1 MGQTIIDEETN
12 IESQTWSAP
21 ANFELPTQ
29 FEDILTDELTDEK
42 DTELINNQKDIKLIG
57 EKEQSNYVPP
67 TPKEYLATHPLKPGA
82 RALESMVKF
91 PVQKSYNWLL
101 DQALQ
106 PRGVLGGEQLDPD
119 DYSQEKFPS
128 YYHKEFVKGK
138 DGKLITKEGMEVEGD
153 YDLTTELD
161 PETSTIYE
169 TKFVGPIKP
178 NAGTDLFNR
187 VFGTNIDSRKLLSW
201 AGQNGVFGEWGQ
213 ARTANEDGVWED
225 YNFMFGDK
233 PLDYDT
239 NLLTVGVP
247 YLLTFYAL
255 TRGGKVKAD
264 AFNLKKIRSLIKLGT
279 QKKGLKGTE
288 LILKGRTFRGLTEGL
303 ATSTL
308 INQVY
313 GDPGDTGLGGFASD
327 ALISFG
333 DASKIDLRNPI
344 TNYLSSEN
352 TANDPYHKAKLR
364 NTISN
369 LFIEDP
375 LGGLAPEG
383 IGMGKNKLLTTPA
396 LIKSFGKGFNSQLD
410 KFADFAANLIVQQ
423 KAVSDLE
430 KAVVLAKDGPTEIK
444 TEVIPTERITGS
456 KNAEPSGKKIEPKAT
471 QEELDIQ
478 VKEAEV
484 EVVKAEENVEK
495 SVETLGQRDGLIKKA
510 LQGELKKVAESDA
523 RTLRETNQL
532 LNQASPEEV
541 EVDYEAIKN
550 DPMGFVPQNHEGKI
564 KIPNRLIPTNKKTTG
579 KSLISLEKALELQTK
594 NTDPDEWTSFN
605 TKGDKKPFIPF
616 KLKENVSVKK
626 GRRKIEPG
634 TPHPT
639 DPNKVRSN
647 NGRWVTKAY
656 YDKVNKALAGAEE
669 IKFDQWRENP
679 PEKYKKIGK
688 ETDALNQEIIK
699 AYKGESDQDLNV
711 LLKKIDNHM
720 NKLMKEIYDKNPAE
734 TDREILEKIVLG
746 FTENRNRIESMT
758 SKKGIFDKDKAR
770 IKDLDDAIKK
780 AETTANAQKTIEQIE
795 AEVEA
800 QVNSMTDAEIK
811 ESLRQ
816 NPKYKDLID
825 DIDEVFKNIDEIFAN
840 MNQRFENI
848 DKIIRG
854 TDEYLDGLDQQIFDP
869 KTTVEDRIKLEKL
882 YQGADATRQDL
893 KLQKKYQAEHLTN
906 EIGTKPETVKSPL
919 TERPFFDFDI
929 KGAKTSYRQMTVEFE
944 SDIDRA
950 IYIVT
955 KRQKGSGPAK
965 SRPLY
970 IEQSN
975 KDASRANHKYLAF
988 LYENGLDDK
997 DILKHA
1003 PKIYNKMADN
1013 YNEFGTYSLKD
1024 SGAWKDGSDFDF
1036 EIDESE
1042 FYNPE
1047 RKLGDIIKDVDDKLT
1062 DEYKARTS
1070 PKDPGDAFDPNNF
1083 IDDEIIFEA
1092 PKLPILPK
1100 KGIKGKAY
1108 EPILKSRTN
1117 AILNRALEEGI
1128 SPAGWNNILNDIE
1141 RIAGIKIQMAG
1152 SDSNFILRPKASRGP
1167 ISARAAANYGI
1178 EPGTIVTRRGGYNP
1192 KKDLI
1197 IMSMMVDGEYLEFSR
1212 GLQTAWHESFHR
1224 LQYKFLSKAEK
1235 EMLKKAA
1242 PKLREIVKDG
1252 FPEVSDAFINKLKD
1266 HELQAWAFGAWSNK
1280 DIRSKYGRDTTW
1292 SQPFKKIREI
1302 LESVIA
1308 VVRSEHKTWDSLFE
1322 GARKGEIAQRQA
1334 LEVQA
1339 NARRMSYEINPDELV
1354 SGMGKYQKG
1363 IENGDITL
1371 DTAMESETRRLIS
1384 RSGKTDFVSRDNT
1397 SLIAM
1402 NATMEDALRGAF
1414 GSREEITNMPAYQ
1427 LREVWNKASKQ
1438 VEADG
1443 YDPAKTIE
1451 LYEHARKGDIQA
1463 MDDIFAAAGILYH
1476 RDLNLKLM
1484 TEAAVGFNGAD
1495 TDKGAALFGKK
1506 LLARMEDQIKLDIAW
1521 TSVTRKTGQI
1531 LRLAATP
1538 HEDVLASSLASNVE
1552 LKTTIS
1558 KEAATAA
1565 TSGGFA
1571 PQQGLIGE
1579 GVYFSTSSTPGPI
1592 GSVELYGTTPEDILI
1607 LDLVSTNKRI
1617 TDLINEIGLGV
1628 TKKTKEGIQ
1637 LTPQQQ
1643 AGIKTWAEEKGYGG
1657 IRYGTDF
1664 TLNPK
1669 TGDQVVVFD
1678 VNTANRMIDS
1688 DAAVPPPKK
1697 QAPPIRTLLQTALQK
1712 TEEVLGKKLPRKVR
1726 KSIES
1731 GDLTPEAKKILDT
1744 LAAITYSIKDHA
1756 GAKRAMSDLIERVP
1770 DGKLDS
1776 STLANLYR
1784 NAIFF
1789 RMRTWMKVLFGSGY
1803 RAATLPITQL
1813 VGEFGDQ
1820 LNMTDAQIKLSQ
1832 RRQHLN
1838 LMIYPQYVRNIPYA
1852 LKMMVASMKHNEV
1865 FVNLG
1870 RRKYENLSTR
1880 NFKERQE
1887 QLEFDFEAKTRLT
1900 EQPPEGHFALDEHA
1914 NPIAHGLWQ
1923 VSKTF
1928 SGRAMAGF
1936 DTLVAG
1942 VTGPSTEWARIMEM
1956 ELFNAD
1962 VKGFEPGSSKA
1973 WDWAANRTDEIL
1985 KSHFQDVD
1993 LANGDI
1999 IKNGRLTGRHAK
2011 KAMDWVNFTDSVKVK
2026 QEEMSY
2032 EYAVRQAREEGITDS
2047 LKIVER
2053 ADYLMKQELDQGS
2066 QFRQA
2071 VQDSINAIPE
2081 AVSNAHGSKNPFI
2094 SNTLGIAIPIMRTPA
2109 NLTKSVLRTLPGV
2122 NRVVDSFYR
2131 DIHSEDPFTK
2141 HRALGETGVAYMT
2154 LAFGVMIVNSGY
2166 VEVTGPP
2173 PLNTA
2178 RRKELA
2184 DKGWQA
2190 WSVRFKNPWTGDTE
2204 QEWSPYY
2211 SIEMFDQLSTVLGAV
2226 GAYTENY
2233 KGLREEDRES
2243 LFGAGVIALAQTAKE
2258 IGIGQ
2263 LIKGPTKSLT
2273 DLMDLI
2279 TELGSTERTKA
2290 GSRHPFEYYLTNKLA
2305 GFFPGFMDESRNAV
2319 DPYVKRINPSKL
2331 PVPLNVVDNVART
2344 IAAKSAGLSQFIPNR
2359 LHPVT
2364 GDPIVSYQ
2372 TPGNQGIDKDMPWLK
2387 ILNANQPWGVTKTR
2401 SLSTDPVDEEMLRIK
2416 GRGGT
2421 FQIWNRRA
2429 FGLPNRVLDQN
2440 ELNRLIEIGTKEIKI
2455 DGLTMHQALKDKLT
2469 SPTYQSLDY
2478 ESVSSS
2484 ISTSR
2489 GIALMKVIRPY
2500 VDKAKDAF
2508 IIEYDTGVNSLGWE
2522 IKNFKSESEKRQY
2535 EAEYGKQSSIQDW
2548 KQLAQA

>member
-42 DTELINNQKDIKLIG
+42 DTELINNQKDTNLIQ

-67 TPKEYLATHPLKPGA
+67 TPGEYLATHPLKPGA
-82 RALESMVKF
+82 DFLGNVVKSGA
-91 PVQKSYNWLL
+91 QHSYNNLL
-101 DQALQ
+101 DNLLQ
-106 PRGVLGGEQLDPD
+106 PNTLLGGEQLDPD
-119 DYSQEKFPS
+119 NYSPETHPQFYDKKF
-128 YYHKEFVKGK
+128 VTDK
-138 DGKLITKEGMEVEGD
+138 DGNLMPIEGIEVGDTTDLKKE
-153 YDLTTELD
+153 LN
-161 PETSTIYE
+161 PQTSTIYQ
-169 TKFVGPIKP
+169 TKFVGPIRPTVGVDGK
-178 NAGTDLFNR
+178 FNR
-187 VFGTNIDSRKLLSW
+187 NLISI
-201 AGQNGVFGEWGQ
+201 AGKNGILGEWGK
-213 ARTANEDGVWED
+213 ARTANKDGVWED
-225 YNFMFGDK
+225 YNFLFSDQ
-233 PLDYDT
+233 PLDYDEGMLST
-239 NLLTVGVP
+239 MTSWLLTYG
-247 YLLTFYAL
+247 LIS
-255 TRGGKVKAD
+255 RGGKGSKLDFMGWKRPRA
-264 AFNLKKIRSLIKLGT
+264 LTKLGK
-279 QKKGLKGTE
+279 QVGGLKGLK
-288 LILKGRTFRGLTEGL
+288 LNLRGRSYRAITEGQ
-303 ATSTL
+303 ATSMLVNEVLGT
-308 INQVY
+308 
-313 GDPGDTGLGGFASD
+313 PGETGFGGFVSD
-327 ALISFG
+327 AVVSMG
-333 DASKIDLRNPI
+333 DQAGIDVRSPI
-344 TNYLSSEN
+344 TDFLGSEN
-352 TANDPYHKAKLR
+352 TANDPYHVAKLKNR
-364 NTISN
+364 LAE
-369 LFIEDP
+369 LFVENQV
-375 LGGLAPEG
+375 GGLLPEG
-383 IGMGKNKLLTTPA
+383 VGLSKNQLLKAPA
-396 LIKSFGKGFNSQLD
+396 LAKTFGKGFNTQLE
-410 KFADFAANLIVQQ
+410 KVTDFAADLIVQQ

-430 KAVVLAKDGPTEIK
+430 KAVVLAKDGPTKIK

-495 SVETLGQRDGLIKKA
+495 SVETLGQRDGLIKNK
-510 LQGELKKVAESDA
+510 LQGELKKVAQSDA
-523 RTLRETNQL
+523 R
-532 LNQASPEEV
+532 A
-541 EVDYEAIKN
+541 
-550 DPMGFVPQNHEGKI
+550 
-564 KIPNRLIPTNKKTTG
+564 
-579 KSLISLEKALELQTK
+579 
-594 NTDPDEWTSFN
+594 
-605 TKGDKKPFIPF
+605 
-616 KLKENVSVKK
+616 LKETDAVLKQTRK
-626 GRRKIEPG
+626 GRKKIEPG
-634 TPHPT
+634 TPH
-639 DPNKVRSN
+639 KEKEGIVRGYE
-647 NGRWVTKAY
+647 GRWVTKKHF
-656 YDKVNKALAGAEE
+656 DKV
-669 IKFDQWRENP
+669 
-679 PEKYKKIGK
+679 
-688 ETDALNQEIIK
+688 
-699 AYKGESDQDLNV
+699 
-711 LLKKIDNHM
+711 
-720 NKLMKEIYDKNPAE
+720 
-734 TDREILEKIVLG
+734 
-746 FTENRNRIESMT
+746 TE
-758 SKKGIFDKDKAR
+758 SKKGGNEIRKQFGLPEERTAAPVETKEQL
-770 IKDLDDAIKK
+770 I
-780 AETTANAQKTIEQIE
+780 AELNALG
-795 AEVEA
+795 
-800 QVNSMTDAEIK
+800 K
-811 ESLRQ
+811 EPSL
-816 NPKYKDLID
+816 PP
-825 DIDEVFKNIDEIFAN
+825 E
-840 MNQRFENI
+840 NQRFVKGSEVEGGGSKEFPLRRRTMTPEWAAYRQWETKFDELNAKLDALKEVGSTPKGEATTTKKDSEPFGKI
-848 DKIIRG
+848 NADKKNLEFLDNERKKLQAKA
-854 TDEYLDGLDQQIFDP
+854 TDLLSTERTTKP
-869 KTTVEDRIKLEKL
+869 TVEEAKTLIKDIDNYLNESDKEIFSLVENSLDRNNLEIDYKRI
-882 YQGADATRQDL
+882 DNFRRQVKNTL
-893 KLQKKYQAEHLTN
+893 KELESRLTN
-906 EIGTKPETVKSPL
+906 EIGTKPETVESPL

-944 SDIDRA
+944 SDVDRA

-955 KRQKGSGPAK
+955 KRRTGRGPARE
-965 SRPLY
+965 RPLY

-1003 PKIYNKMADN
+1003 PKIYNNMADN
-1013 YNEFGTYSLKD
+1013 YSEFGTYSLKD

-1042 FYNPE
+1042 LYNPE
-1047 RKLGDIIKDVDDKLT
+1047 QKLGDIIKEVDDKLT

-1070 PKDPGDAFDPNNF
+1070 PKGPGDLLDPD
-1083 IDDEIIFEA
+1083 ISYEA
-1092 PKLPILPK
+1092 PELPSLPR
-1100 KGIKGKAY
+1100 KGNKGKAY
-1108 EPILKSRTN
+1108 EKILLTEEQLQLNTTLGFPIEKWNQIFDTIRLIAGEDTKIRLEHELISVYSRKS
-1117 AILNRALEEGI
+1117 ALEYGRPELEGQ
-1128 SPAGWNNILNDIE
+1128 PVYG
-1141 RIAGIKIQMAG
+1141 
-1152 SDSNFILRPKASRGP
+1152 RG
-1167 ISARAAANYGI
+1167 AYNEKRDLLLLAMVHKDNYI
-1178 EPGTIVTRRGGYNP
+1178 
-1192 KKDLI
+1192 
-1197 IMSMMVDGEYLEFSR
+1197 EFSR
-1212 GLQTAWHESFHR
+1212 AIKTAFHESFHR
-1224 LQYKFLSKAEK
+1224 LQSKFLTEAE
-1235 EMLKKAA
+1235 LKLLDEAA
-1242 PKLREIVKDG
+1242 PKLRELVKKT
-1252 FPEVSDAFINKLKD
+1252 FPEMGEASINKLGNR
-1266 HELQAWAFGAWSNK
+1266 ELQAWAFASWSDPAIK
-1280 DIRSKYGRDTTW
+1280 SQHKATW
-1292 SQPFKKIREI
+1292 MQPLRKISEI
-1302 LESVIA
+1302 IDAALSVF
-1308 VVRSEHKTWDSLFE
+1308 RSEYKTWDELFD
-1322 GARKGEIAQRQA
+1322 AAAKGEIAQRQA

-1339 NARRMSYEINPDELV
+1339 NARRMSYEIDPDELV
-1354 SGMGKYQKG
+1354 SGMGKYQEG
-1363 IENGDITL
+1363 IKNGDITL

-1402 NATMEDALRGAF
+1402 NATMEDAIRGAF
-1414 GSREEITNMPAYQ
+1414 GSREEVTNMPAYQ

-1463 MDDIFAAAGILYH
+1463 MEDIFAAAGILYH

-1538 HEDVLASSLASNVE
+1538 HEDVLASSLASGVE

-1697 QAPPIRTLLQTALQK
+1697 EAPPIRTLLQTALQK
-1712 TEEVLGKKLPRKVR
+1712 TEEVLGKKLPRKVS

-1731 GDLTPEAKKILDT
+1731 GNLTPEAKKILDT

-1776 STLANLYR
+1776 STWANLYR
-1784 NAIFF
+1784 NSIFF

-1880 NFKERQE
+1880 SFKERQD

-1914 NPIAHGLWQ
+1914 NPIAHGLLQ

-2071 VQDSINAIPE
+2071 VQNSINAIPE

-2141 HRALGETGVAYMT
+2141 HRALGEAGVAYMT

-2184 DKGWQA
+2184 DKQWQA

-2233 KGLREEDRES
+2233 KGLRDEDRES
-2243 LFGAGVIALAQTAKE
+2243 LFGAGVIALGQTAKE

-2305 GFFPGFMDESRNAV
+2305 GYFPGFMDESRNAV

-2331 PVPLNVVDNVART
+2331 PIPLNVVDNVART

-2469 SPTYQSLDY
+2469 SPNYQSLDY

-2522 IKNFKSESEKRQY
+2522 IKNFKSESKRRQY
-2535 EAEYGKQSSIQDW
+2535 EAEYGKQSSIEDW

>member
-1 MGQTIIDEETN
+1 MGQTIIDEETK

-21 ANFELPTQ
+21 ANFELPTK

-42 DTELINNQKDIKLIG
+42 DTELINNQKDTNLIQ
-57 EKEQSNYVPP
+57 EKEQRN
-67 TPKEYLATHPLKPGA
+67 PLKPIAHWVGNVA
-82 RALESMVKF
+82 HTAGQRMVQEPWDYLSGDHYWNTRLNPNDTFHNNPFNLSGNKNDPF
-91 PVQKSYNWLL
+91 SVENDPTWIETASGDKYSLTTGKKWTDSYFKNLINFEKLSEEQKNELL
-101 DQALQ
+101 NA
-106 PRGVLGGEQLDPD
+106 PG
-119 DYSQEKFPS
+119 S
-128 YYHKEFVKGK
+128 
-138 DGKLITKEGMEVEGD
+138 KLIQHPGLTKVQ
-153 YDLTTELD
+153 
-161 PETSTIYE
+161 S
-169 TKFVGPIKP
+169 K
-178 NAGTDLFNR
+178 
-187 VFGTNIDSRKLLSW
+187 
-201 AGQNGVFGEWGQ
+201 
-213 ARTANEDGVWED
+213 ANEITAYNQTVSPELRKGPTGDFGVPENRNLPFINKTWDRKED
-225 YNFMFGDK
+225 LENLEGVAGDFIGFGV
-233 PLDYDT
+233 PI
-239 NLLTVGVP
+239 LLTVAAQRRVSAG
-247 YLLTFYAL
+247 LLPKGSTLRSIYDAPGKLAQGLIDKGGLSTFA
-255 TRGGKVKAD
+255 
-264 AFNLKKIRSLIKLGT
+264 
-279 QKKGLKGTE
+279 
-288 LILKGRTFRGLTEGL
+288 GRTFRGTYEAQVASSIITRALDSKPSGNPNDNNRIRREKAQIEDLLFGAAFGTAGEYLGAAKNFIKNAKLPSVPFTKANLANRYNQLTEAIADTIVHSQNFDL
-303 ATSTL
+303 AVK
-308 INQVY
+308 Q
-313 GDPGDTGLGGFASD
+313 AEE
-327 ALISFG
+327 AQ
-333 DASKIDLRNPI
+333 R
-344 TNYLSSEN
+344 
-352 TANDPYHKAKLR
+352 
-364 NTISN
+364 
-369 LFIEDP
+369 
-375 LGGLAPEG
+375 LADSGPVNVKE
-383 IGMGKNKLLTTPA
+383 
-396 LIKSFGKGFNSQLD
+396 
-410 KFADFAANLIVQQ
+410 
-423 KAVSDLE
+423 
-430 KAVVLAKDGPTEIK
+430 VV
-444 TEVIPTERITGS
+444 PTERVTGS
-456 KNAEPSGKKIEPKAT
+456 KPVSEKGITVKKIEQKGT
-471 QEELDIQ
+471 QKELDNQ
-478 VKEAEV
+478 VVEANKQV
-484 EVVKAEENVEK
+484 EIADSKLVKSTEQLAEKAENTKTDITAKQDLEEEVRTADQDVNYKVSDVLRSK
-495 SVETLGQRDGLIKKA
+495 
-510 LQGELKKVAESDA
+510 LKGVAQSDA
-523 RTLRETNQL
+523 KTLRMYDEIFKKEDEL
-532 LNQASPEEV
+532 F
-541 EVDYEAIKN
+541 K
-550 DPMGFVPQNHEGKI
+550 
-564 KIPNRLIPTNKKTTG
+564 PTDSGAK
-579 KSLISLEKALELQTK
+579 QTR
-594 NTDPDEWTSFN
+594 
-605 TKGDKKPFIPF
+605 
-616 KLKENVSVKK
+616 K
-626 GRRKIEPG
+626 GRKKIEPG

-639 DPNKVRSN
+639 RPNIVRSRE
-647 NGRWVTKAY
+647 GRWVTKAY

-669 IKFDQWRENP
+669 IKKSVEQ
-679 PEKYKKIGK
+679 KAVTKKDSEPFGK
-688 ETDALNQEIIK
+688 INADKKKLEFLNNERKKLQAKATDLLSTERTTKPTIEEAKTLIK
-699 AYKGESDQDLNV
+699 DIDNYLDESDKEIFSLVENSLDRNNLEIDY
-711 LLKKIDNHM
+711 KRIDNFRRQVK
-720 NKLMKEIYDKNPAE
+720 NTLKE
-734 TDREILEKIVLG
+734 LES
-746 FTENRNRIESMT
+746 R
-758 SKKGIFDKDKAR
+758 
-770 IKDLDDAIKK
+770 
-780 AETTANAQKTIEQIE
+780 
-795 AEVEA
+795 
-800 QVNSMTDAEIK
+800 
-811 ESLRQ
+811 
-816 NPKYKDLID
+816 
-825 DIDEVFKNIDEIFAN
+825 
-840 MNQRFENI
+840 
-848 DKIIRG
+848 
-854 TDEYLDGLDQQIFDP
+854 
-869 KTTVEDRIKLEKL
+869 
-882 YQGADATRQDL
+882 
-893 KLQKKYQAEHLTN
+893 LTN
-906 EIGTKPETVKSPL
+906 EIGTKPETVESPL

-1013 YNEFGTYSLKD
+1013 YSANSVYDLKD
-1024 SGAWKDGSDFDF
+1024 TGAWKDGSDFDF

-1047 RKLGDIIKDVDDKLT
+1047 RKLGDIIKDIDDKLT

-1128 SPAGWNNILNDIE
+1128 SPAGWNKILDDMQ
-1141 RIAGIKIQMAG
+1141 RISGLSDTNFKIM
-1152 SDSNFILRPKASRGP
+1152 PKASRGP

-1178 EPGTIVTRRGGYNP
+1178 EPGTIVTKRGGYDP
-1192 KKDLI
+1192 RKDLI

-1224 LQYKFLSKAEK
+1224 LQHRFLSKAEK

-1252 FPEVSDAFINKLKD
+1252 FPEVSDDFIKKLKD

-1280 DIRSKYGRDTTW
+1280 NIRSKYGRNTTW

-1339 NARRMSYEINPDELV
+1339 NARRMSYEIDPDELV
-1354 SGMGKYQKG
+1354 SGMGKYQEG

-1384 RSGKTDFVSRDNT
+1384 RSGQTDFVSRDNT
-1397 SLIAM
+1397 ALIAM
-1402 NATMEDALRGAF
+1402 NATMEDAIRGAF
-1414 GSREEITNMPAYQ
+1414 GSREEVTNMPAYQ

-1443 YDPAKTIE
+1443 FDPAKTIE
-1451 LYEHARKGDIQA
+1451 LYEHARKGDIQS

-1538 HEDVLASSLASNVE
+1538 HEEVLASSLASGVE
-1552 LKTTIS
+1552 LKMTTS

-1565 TSGGFA
+1565 TSGGFV

-1617 TDLINEIGLGV
+1617 TDLINELGLGV
-1628 TKKTKEGIQ
+1628 TKKTKDGIQ

-1643 AGIKTWAEEKGYGG
+1643 EGIKGWAAEQGYGG

-1697 QAPPIRTLLQTALQK
+1697 EAPSIRTLLQTALQK

-1731 GDLTPEAKKILDT
+1731 GNLTPEAKKILDT

-1770 DGKLDS
+1770 DGQLNS
-1776 STLANLYR
+1776 STIANIYR
-1784 NAIFF
+1784 NSLFL

-1803 RAATLPITQL
+1803 RAVALPITQI
-1813 VGEFGDQ
+1813 VGEFSDQ
-1820 LNMTDAQIKLSQ
+1820 VSVKNVYGKTEGLIGNVKDAFMSPAMSPEQLKLSQ

-1838 LMIYPQYVRNIPYA
+1838 LMIYPQYMRNIPYA
-1852 LKMMVASMKHNEV
+1852 LRMMVAAMKHNEV

-1880 NFKERQE
+1880 SFKERQD

-1900 EQPPEGHFALDEHA
+1900 EQPPEGHFMLDENA
-1914 NPIAHGLWQ
+1914 NPVAQGIWQIASTL
-1923 VSKTF
+1923 
-1928 SGRAMAGF
+1928 SGRALGGF
-1936 DTLVAG
+1936 DTFMAG

-2032 EYAVRQAREEGITDS
+2032 EYAVRQAREEGITS
-2047 LKIVER
+2047 PLKIVER
-2053 ADYLMKQELDQGS
+2053 ADFLMKEELDQGD

-2071 VQDSINAIPE
+2071 MQGAINVLPDAI
-2081 AVSNAHGSKNPFI
+2081 SKAHGSKNPWI
-2094 SNTLGIAIPIMRTPA
+2094 ANTVGIAIPIMRTPA
-2109 NLTKSVLRTLPGV
+2109 NLTKSVIRTIPFA
-2122 NRVVDSFYR
+2122 NKAVDSFWR

-2141 HRALGETGVAYMT
+2141 SRALGEAGVAYMT

-2173 PLNTA
+2173 PLSTA

-2190 WSVRFKNPWTGDTE
+2190 WSVRFKNPWAGDTE
-2204 QEWSPYY
+2204 DAWSPYY
-2211 SIEMFDQLSTVLGAV
+2211 SIEMFDQLATVLGAV

-2243 LFGAGVIALAQTAKE
+2243 LFGAGMIALRQTAQE

-2279 TELGSTERTKA
+2279 SELGSTERTKA
-2290 GSRHPFEYYLTNKLA
+2290 GSRSPWEYYLTQKLA
-2305 GFFPGFMDESRNAV
+2305 GFWPAFMDESRNAV

-2331 PVPLNVVDNVART
+2331 PIGLNIVENVAKT
-2344 IAAKSAGLSQFIPNR
+2344 IAAKSAGLSDLIPNR

-2387 ILNANQPWGVTKTR
+2387 MLNANQPWGVTKTR
-2401 SLSTDPVDEEMLRIK
+2401 SLSTDPVDEEMLRVK

-2421 FQIWNRRA
+2421 FQIWSRRA
-2429 FGLPNRVLDQN
+2429 FGLPDRVLDQN
-2440 ELNRLIEIGTKEIKI
+2440 ELNRLIEIGTKEIRI
-2455 DGLTMHQALKDKLT
+2455 DGLTLHQALKAKVN
-2469 SPTYQSLDY
+2469 SPVYQSLPY

-2489 GIALMKVIRPY
+2489 GLSLMKTIRPY
-2500 VDKAKDAF
+2500 IDKAKDAF
-2508 IIEYDTGVNSLGWE
+2508 EIEYDTGVGSLGWE
-2522 IKNFKSESEKRQY
+2522 IKNFKAEQATRKYNAERTEAIIQNRNTTSEFNQKVNY
-2535 EAEYGKQSSIQDW
+2535 
-2548 KQLAQA
+2548 

>member
-1 MGQTIIDEETN
+1 MGQTIIDEETK

-21 ANFELPTQ
+21 ANFELPTK

-42 DTELINNQKDIKLIG
+42 DTELINEQKDTNLIQ
-57 EKEQSNYVPP
+57 EKEQRNYVPP
-67 TPKEYLATHPLKPGA
+67 TPGEYLATHPLKPGA
-82 RALESMVKF
+82 RALGNIVKF

-128 YYHKEFVKGK
+128 YYHKEFVTGK
-138 DGKLITKEGMEVEGD
+138 DGKLITKEGIEVEGD

-161 PETSTIYE
+161 PETSTLYE
-169 TKFVGPIKP
+169 TKFVGPIRP

-201 AGQNGVFGEWGQ
+201 AGENGVFGEWGQ
-213 ARTANEDGVWED
+213 ARTANKDGVWED

-233 PLDYDT
+233 PLDYDE

-264 AFNLKKIRSLIKLGT
+264 AFNLKKIRALIKLGT

-313 GDPGDTGLGGFASD
+313 GDPGDTGIGGFASD

-333 DASKIDLRNPI
+333 DASGIDLRNPI

-423 KAVSDLE
+423 KAVSDLD

-444 TEVIPTERITGS
+444 TEVVPTERITGS
-456 KNAEPSGKKIEPKAT
+456 KNTEPSGKRIEPKAT

-478 VKEAEV
+478 VKEAEA

-495 SVETLGQRDGLIKKA
+495 SVETLGQRDGLIKNA
-510 LQGELKKVAESDA
+510 LQGELKKVAQSDA
-523 RTLRETNQL
+523 R
-532 LNQASPEEV
+532 A
-541 EVDYEAIKN
+541 
-550 DPMGFVPQNHEGKI
+550 
-564 KIPNRLIPTNKKTTG
+564 
-579 KSLISLEKALELQTK
+579 
-594 NTDPDEWTSFN
+594 
-605 TKGDKKPFIPF
+605 
-616 KLKENVSVKK
+616 LKETDAVLKQTRK
-626 GRRKIEPG
+626 GRKKIEPG

-669 IKFDQWRENP
+669 IKKEVGSTFYHGTSKNNIQEVSGADVQLYGPGVYLTSSKKAASRHGSNVLKTQIDRNNLVDLGEFPKGNSKAINALYDQSRKLRAEGKDVLIRNHHVYGDLIIANP
-679 PEKYKKIGK
+679 KGVKG
-688 ETDALNQEIIK
+688 K
-699 AYKGESDQDLNV
+699 AY
-711 LLKKIDNHM
+711 
-720 NKLMKEIYDKNPAE
+720 
-734 TDREILEKIVLG
+734 
-746 FTENRNRIESMT
+746 TE
-758 SKKGIFDKDKAR
+758 A
-770 IKDLDDAIKK
+770 
-780 AETTANAQKTIEQIE
+780 TANTQRTIEQIE

-816 NPKYKDLID
+816 NPKYTKLID
-825 DIDEVFKNIDEIFAN
+825 DMDELLDQAKRLDDLTA
-840 MNQRFENI
+840 RFENI
-848 DKIIRG
+848 DKLIRENNEYMDKL
-854 TDEYLDGLDQQIFDP
+854 DEQIFDP
-869 KTTVEDRIKLEKL
+869 KATVEDRIRLEKL
-882 YQGADATRQDL
+882 YQSADATRQDL
-893 KLQKKYQAEHLTN
+893 KLEKKYQAEHLTN
-906 EIGTKPETVKSPL
+906 EIGTKAETVESPL
-919 TERPFFDFDI
+919 TERPLFGFDI
-929 KGAKTSYRQMTVEFE
+929 KGAKPRWRQMSIEFE

-955 KRQKGSGPAK
+955 KREKGSGPAK

-970 IEQSN
+970 IEQAN

-988 LYENGLDDK
+988 LYENGFKDK

-1003 PKIYNKMADN
+1003 PKIYNKLADN
-1013 YNEFGTYSLKD
+1013 YSANSVYDLKD
-1024 SGAWKDGSDFDF
+1024 TGAWKDGSDFDF

-1042 FYNPE
+1042 LYNPE

-1128 SPAGWNNILNDIE
+1128 SPAGWNKILDDMQ
-1141 RIAGIKIQMAG
+1141 RISGLSDTNFKIM
-1152 SDSNFILRPKASRGP
+1152 PKASRGP

-1178 EPGTIVTRRGGYNP
+1178 EPGTIVTKRGGYDP
-1192 KKDLI
+1192 RKDLI

-1224 LQYKFLSKAEK
+1224 LQHRFLSKAEK

-1252 FPEVSDAFINKLKD
+1252 FPEVSEDFIKKLKD

-1280 DIRSKYGRDTTW
+1280 DIRSKYGRNTTW

-1339 NARRMSYEINPDELV
+1339 NARRMSYEIDPDELV
-1354 SGMGKYQKG
+1354 SGMGKYQEG

-1384 RSGKTDFVSRDNT
+1384 RSGQTDFVSRDNT
-1397 SLIAM
+1397 ALIAM
-1402 NATMEDALRGAF
+1402 NATMEDAIRGAF
-1414 GSREEITNMPAYQ
+1414 GSREEVTNMPAYQ

-1443 YDPAKTIE
+1443 FDPAKTIE
-1451 LYEHARKGDIQA
+1451 LYEHARKGDIQS

-1484 TEAAVGFNGAD
+1484 TEAAIGFNGAD

-1538 HEDVLASSLASNVE
+1538 HEEVLASSLASGVE
-1552 LKTTIS
+1552 LKMTTS

-1565 TSGGFA
+1565 TSGGFV

-1617 TDLINEIGLGV
+1617 TDLINELGLGV
-1628 TKKTKEGIQ
+1628 TKKTKDGIQ

-1643 AGIKTWAEEKGYGG
+1643 EGIKGWAAEQGYGG

-1697 QAPPIRTLLQTALQK
+1697 EAPPIRTLLQTALQK

-1731 GDLTPEAKKILDT
+1731 GNLTPEAKKILDT

-1770 DGKLDS
+1770 DGQLNS
-1776 STLANLYR
+1776 STIANIYR
-1784 NAIFF
+1784 NSLFL

-1803 RAATLPITQL
+1803 RAAALPITQL
-1813 VGEFGDQ
+1813 VGEFSDQ
-1820 LNMTDAQIKLSQ
+1820 VSVKNVYGKTEGLIGNVKDAFMSPAMSPEQLKLSQ

-1838 LMIYPQYVRNIPYA
+1838 LMIYPQYMRNIPYA
-1852 LKMMVASMKHNEV
+1852 LRMMVAAMKHNEV

-1880 NFKERQE
+1880 SFKERQD

-1900 EQPPEGHFALDEHA
+1900 EQPPEGHFMLDENA
-1914 NPIAHGLWQ
+1914 NPVAQGIWQIASTL
-1923 VSKTF
+1923 
-1928 SGRAMAGF
+1928 SGRALGGF
-1936 DTLVAG
+1936 DTFMAG

-2032 EYAVRQAREEGITDS
+2032 EYAVRQAREEGITS
-2047 LKIVER
+2047 PLKIVER
-2053 ADYLMKQELDQGS
+2053 ADFLMKEELDQGD

-2071 VQDSINAIPE
+2071 MQGALNVLPDAI
-2081 AVSNAHGSKNPFI
+2081 SKAHGSKNPWI
-2094 SNTLGIAIPIMRTPA
+2094 ANTVGIAIPIMRTPA
-2109 NLTKSVLRTLPGV
+2109 NLTKSVIRTIPV
-2122 NRVVDSFYR
+2122 ANKAVDSFWR

-2141 HRALGETGVAYMT
+2141 SRALGEAGVAYMT

-2173 PLNTA
+2173 PLSTA

-2184 DKGWQA
+2184 DKGWQS
-2190 WSVRFKNPWTGDTE
+2190 WSVRFKNPWAGDTE
-2204 QEWSPYY
+2204 DAWSPYY
-2211 SIEMFDQLSTVLGAV
+2211 SIEMFDQLATVLGAV

-2243 LFGAGVIALAQTAKE
+2243 LFGAGMIALQQTAQE

-2273 DLMDLI
+2273 DLMDVI

-2290 GSRHPFEYYLTNKLA
+2290 GSRNVFEYYLTNKLA
-2305 GFFPGFMDESRNAV
+2305 GFWPAFMDESRNAV
-2319 DPYVKRINPSKL
+2319 DPYMKRINPSKF
-2331 PVPLNVVDNVART
+2331 PFPLNVVENVAKT
-2344 IAAKSAGLSQFIPNR
+2344 IAAKSAGLSDLIPNR

-2387 ILNANQPWGVTKTR
+2387 MLSANMPWGVTKTR
-2401 SLSTDPVDEEMLRIK
+2401 SLSTDPVDEEMLRVK

-2421 FQIWNRRA
+2421 FQIWSRRT
-2429 FGLPNRVLDQN
+2429 FGLPDRVLDQN
-2440 ELNRLIEIGTKEIKI
+2440 ELNRLIEIGTKEIRI
-2455 DGLTMHQALKDKLT
+2455 DGLTMHEALKSKLT

-2489 GIALMKVIRPY
+2489 GISLMKTIKPY

-2508 IIEYDTGVNSLGWE
+2508 IIEYDTGVGSLGWE
-2522 IKNFKSESEKRQY
+2522 IKNFKSESERRQY

>member
-1 MGQTIIDEETN
+1 MGQTIIDEETK

-21 ANFELPTQ
+21 ANFELPTK

-42 DTELINNQKDIKLIG
+42 DTELINNQKDTNLIQ
-57 EKEQSNYVPP
+57 EKEQRNYVPP
-67 TPKEYLATHPLKPGA
+67 TPGEYLANHPLKPGA
-82 RALESMVKF
+82 RALGSIVKF

-128 YYHKEFVKGK
+128 YYHKEFVTGK
-138 DGKLITKEGMEVEGD
+138 DGKLITKEGIEVEGD

-161 PETSTIYE
+161 PETSTLYE
-169 TKFVGPIKP
+169 TKFVGPIRP

-201 AGQNGVFGEWGQ
+201 AGENGVFGEWGQ
-213 ARTANEDGVWED
+213 ARTANKDGVWED

-233 PLDYDT
+233 PLDYDE

-264 AFNLKKIRSLIKLGT
+264 AFNLKKIRALIKLGT

-313 GDPGDTGLGGFASD
+313 GDPGDTGIGGFASD

-333 DASKIDLRNPI
+333 DASGIDLRNPI

-423 KAVSDLE
+423 KAVSDLD

-444 TEVIPTERITGS
+444 TEVVPTERITGS
-456 KNAEPSGKKIEPKAT
+456 KNTEPSGKRIEPKAT

-478 VKEAEV
+478 VKEAEA

-495 SVETLGQRDGLIKKA
+495 SVETLGQRDGLIKNK
-510 LQGELKKVAESDA
+510 LQGELKKVAQSDS
-523 RTLRETNQL
+523 RTLKETDAVL
-532 LNQASPEEV
+532 
-541 EVDYEAIKN
+541 K
-550 DPMGFVPQNHEGKI
+550 
-564 KIPNRLIPTNKKTTG
+564 
-579 KSLISLEKALELQTK
+579 QTR
-594 NTDPDEWTSFN
+594 
-605 TKGDKKPFIPF
+605 
-616 KLKENVSVKK
+616 K
-626 GRRKIEPG
+626 GRKKIEPG
-634 TPHPT
+634 TPH
-639 DPNKVRSN
+639 KEKEGIVRGYE
-647 NGRWVTKAY
+647 GRWVTKKHF
-656 YDKVNKALAGAEE
+656 DKV
-669 IKFDQWRENP
+669 
-679 PEKYKKIGK
+679 
-688 ETDALNQEIIK
+688 
-699 AYKGESDQDLNV
+699 
-711 LLKKIDNHM
+711 
-720 NKLMKEIYDKNPAE
+720 
-734 TDREILEKIVLG
+734 
-746 FTENRNRIESMT
+746 TE
-758 SKKGIFDKDKAR
+758 SKKGGNEIRRQFGLPEERTAAPVETKEQ
-770 IKDLDDAIKK
+770 LV
-780 AETTANAQKTIEQIE
+780 AELNALG
-795 AEVEA
+795 
-800 QVNSMTDAEIK
+800 K
-811 ESLRQ
+811 EPPL
-816 NPKYKDLID
+816 PP
-825 DIDEVFKNIDEIFAN
+825 E
-840 MNQRFENI
+840 NQRFVEGSEVEGGGSKEFPLRRRTMTPEWAAYRQWETKFDELNAKLDALKEESPEPFGKINADKKKLEFLDNERKKLQAKATDFLSTERTTKPTIEEAKSLIKDI
-848 DKIIRG
+848 DN
-854 TDEYLDGLDQQIFDP
+854 YLDESDKEIFSLVENSLDRNNLEIDY
-869 KTTVEDRIKLEKL
+869 KRIDNFRRQVKNTLKELES
-882 YQGADATRQDL
+882 R
-893 KLQKKYQAEHLTN
+893 LTN

-955 KRQKGSGPAK
+955 KRRPGRGPARE
-965 SRPLY
+965 RPLY

-1013 YNEFGTYSLKD
+1013 YSANSVYDLKD
-1024 SGAWKDGSDFDF
+1024 TGAWKDGSDFDF

-1047 RKLGDIIKDVDDKLT
+1047 RKLGDIIKDIDDKLT

-1152 SDSNFILRPKASRGP
+1152 SNSNFILMPKASRGP

-1178 EPGTIVTRRGGYNP
+1178 EPGTIVTKRGGYDP
-1192 KKDLI
+1192 RKDLI

-1224 LQYKFLSKAEK
+1224 LQHRFLSKAEK

-1252 FPEVSDAFINKLKD
+1252 FPEVSDDFIKKLKD

-1339 NARRMSYEINPDELV
+1339 NARRMSYEIDPDELV
-1354 SGMGKYQKG
+1354 SGMGKYQEG

-1384 RSGKTDFVSRDNT
+1384 RSGKTDFVDRDNT
-1397 SLIAM
+1397 ALIAM
-1402 NATMEDALRGAF
+1402 NATMEDAIRGAF
-1414 GSREEITNMPAYQ
+1414 GSREEVTNMPAYQ

-1443 YDPAKTIE
+1443 FDPAKTIE
-1451 LYEHARKGDIQA
+1451 LYEHARKGDIQS

-1484 TEAAVGFNGAD
+1484 TEAAIGFNGAD

-1538 HEDVLASSLASNVE
+1538 HEEVLASSLASGVE
-1552 LKTTIS
+1552 LKMTTS

-1565 TSGGFA
+1565 TSGGFV

-1617 TDLINEIGLGV
+1617 TDLINELGLGV
-1628 TKKTKEGIQ
+1628 TKKTKDGIQ

-1643 AGIKTWAEEKGYGG
+1643 EGIKGWAAEQGYGG

-1697 QAPPIRTLLQTALQK
+1697 EAPPIRTLLQTALQK

-1731 GDLTPEAKKILDT
+1731 GNLTPEAKKILDT
-1744 LAAITYSIKDHA
+1744 LAAITYSIKDDA

-1776 STLANLYR
+1776 STWANLYR
-1784 NAIFF
+1784 NSIFL

-1803 RAATLPITQL
+1803 RAATLPITQI

-1820 LNMTDAQIKLSQ
+1820 LNMSDAQIKLSQ

-1838 LMIYPQYVRNIPYA
+1838 LMIYPQYIRNIPYG
-1852 LKMMVASMKHNEV
+1852 LKMMVAAMKHNEV

-1880 NFKERQE
+1880 SFKERQD

-1900 EQPPEGHFALDEHA
+1900 EQPPEGHFMLDEHA
-1914 NPIAHGLWQ
+1914 NPVAHGIWQ
-1923 VSKTF
+1923 IASTL
-1928 SGRAMAGF
+1928 SGRALGGF
-1936 DTLVAG
+1936 DTFMAG

-1973 WDWAANRTDEIL
+1973 WDWASNRTDEIL

-1999 IKNGRLTGRHAK
+1999 IKNGRLTGKHAK

-2026 QEEMSY
+2026 QEEINY
-2032 EYAVRQAREEGITDS
+2032 EYAVRQAREEGITDP

-2053 ADYLMKQELDQGS
+2053 ADFLMKEELDQGS

-2071 VQDSINAIPE
+2071 VQGTLNFIPD
-2081 AVSNAHGSKNPFI
+2081 AVSKGHGSDNPFI
-2094 SNTLGIAIPIMRTPA
+2094 ANTVGIAIPIMRTPA
-2109 NLTKSVLRTLPGV
+2109 NLTKSVIRTLPGA
-2122 NRVVDSFYR
+2122 NRAVDSFWR

-2141 HRALGETGVAYMT
+2141 HRALGEAGVAYMT

-2173 PLNTA
+2173 PLSTA

-2190 WSVRFKNPWTGDTE
+2190 WSIRFKNPWAGDTE
-2204 QEWSPYY
+2204 NEWSSYY
-2211 SIEMFDQLSTVLGAV
+2211 SIEMFDQLATILGAV

-2243 LFGAGVIALAQTAKE
+2243 LFGAGMIALRQTAQE

-2305 GFFPGFMDESRNAV
+2305 GYWPGFMDESRNAV

-2331 PVPLNVVDNVART
+2331 PIPLNVVENVAKT
-2344 IAAKSAGLSQFIPNR
+2344 IAAKSAGLSDLIPNR

-2387 ILNANQPWGVTKTR
+2387 MLNANQPWGVTKTR
-2401 SLSTDPVDEEMLRIK
+2401 SLSTDPVDEEMLRVK

-2421 FQIWNRRA
+2421 FQIWSRRA
-2429 FGLPNRVLDQN
+2429 FGLPDRVLDQN
-2440 ELNRLIEIGTKEIKI
+2440 ELNRLIEIGTKEIRI
-2455 DGLTMHQALKDKLT
+2455 DGLTLHQALKAKVN
-2469 SPTYQSLDY
+2469 SPVYQSLPY

-2489 GIALMKVIRPY
+2489 GLSLMKTIRPY
-2500 VDKAKDAF
+2500 IDKAKDAF
-2508 IIEYDTGVNSLGWE
+2508 EIEYDTGVGSLGWE
-2522 IKNFKSESEKRQY
+2522 IKNFKAEQATRKYNAERTEAIIQNRNTTSEFNQQVNY
-2535 EAEYGKQSSIQDW
+2535 
-2548 KQLAQA
+2548 

>member
-21 ANFELPTQ
+21 ANFELPTK

-42 DTELINNQKDIKLIG
+42 DTELINNQKDIKLIQ

-82 RALESMVKF
+82 DFLGNVVKGGT
-91 PVQKSYNWLL
+91 QLAYNSLL
-101 DQALQ
+101 DNLLQ
-106 PRGVLGGEQLDPD
+106 PNTLLGGEQLDPD
-119 DYSQEKFPS
+119 NYSPETHPQFYDKKF
-128 YYHKEFVKGK
+128 VTDK
-138 DGKLITKEGMEVEGD
+138 DGNLMPIEGIEVGDTTDLKKE
-153 YDLTTELD
+153 LN
-161 PETSTIYE
+161 PQTSTIYQTE
-169 TKFVGPIKP
+169 FIGPIRPTVGIDGKL
-178 NAGTDLFNR
+178 NRNLISIAG
-187 VFGTNIDSRKLLSW
+187 K
-201 AGQNGVFGEWGQ
+201 NGILGEWGK
-213 ARTANEDGVWED
+213 ARTANKDGVWED
-225 YNFMFGDK
+225 YNFLFSDQ
-233 PLDYDT
+233 PLDYDKGMLST
-239 NLLTVGVP
+239 MTSWLLVHALISRGGKGSKLDFMNWTKP
-247 YLLTFYAL
+247 RAL
-255 TRGGKVKAD
+255 TRLGKQVGG
-264 AFNLKKIRSLIKLGT
+264 L
-279 QKKGLKGTE
+279 KGLK
-288 LILKGRTFRGLTEGL
+288 LNLKGRGLRALTEGQ
-303 ATSTL
+303 ATSLLVNEVLGT
-308 INQVY
+308 
-313 GDPGDTGLGGFASD
+313 PGDTGVGGFASD
-327 ALISFG
+327 AVVSMG
-333 DASKIDLRNPI
+333 DQAGLNLRSPI
-344 TNYLSSEN
+344 TDFLGSEN
-352 TANDPYHKAKLR
+352 TANDPYHVAKFKNRLAE
-364 NTISN
+364 
-369 LFIEDP
+369 LFIENQV
-375 LGGLAPEG
+375 GGALPEG
-383 IGMGKNKLLTTPA
+383 IGLGKNQLLKAPA
-396 LIKSFGKGFNSQLD
+396 LAKSFSRGFNTQLE
-410 KFADFAANLIVQQ
+410 KVTDFAADLIVQQ

-430 KAVVLAKDGPTEIK
+430 KAVALAKDGPTKIK

-626 GRRKIEPG
+626 GRKKIEPG

-669 IKFDQWRENP
+669 IK
-679 PEKYKKIGK
+679 K
-688 ETDALNQEIIK
+688 EVFAK
-699 AYKGESDQDLNV
+699 
-711 LLKKIDNHM
+711 
-720 NKLMKEIYDKNPAE
+720 
-734 TDREILEKIVLG
+734 
-746 FTENRNRIESMT
+746 
-758 SKKGIFDKDKAR
+758 DKDK
-770 IKDLDDAIKK
+770 IKDLGDAIKK
-780 AETTANAQKTIEQIE
+780 AEATANAQRTIEQIE
-795 AEVEA
+795 ADVEA

-854 TDEYLDGLDQQIFDP
+854 TDEYLDGLDEQIFDP

-906 EIGTKPETVKSPL
+906 EIGTKPETVESPL

-944 SDIDRA
+944 SDVDRA

-1167 ISARAAANYGI
+1167 ISAKAAANYGI

-1339 NARRMSYEINPDELV
+1339 NARRMSYEIDPDELV

-1402 NATMEDALRGAF
+1402 NATMEDAIRGAF
-1414 GSREEITNMPAYQ
+1414 GSREEVTNMPAYQ

-1463 MDDIFAAAGILYH
+1463 MEDIFAAAGILYH

-2141 HRALGETGVAYMT
+2141 HRALGEAGVAYMT

-2243 LFGAGVIALAQTAKE
+2243 LFGAGVIALSQTAKE

-2290 GSRHPFEYYLTNKLA
+2290 GSRDPFEYYLTNKLA

-2331 PVPLNVVDNVART
+2331 PVPLNIIDNVAKT

-2469 SPTYQSLDY
+2469 SPIYQSLDY

>member
-1 MGQTIIDEETN
+1 MGQTIIDEETK

-42 DTELINNQKDIKLIG
+42 DTELINNQKDTDLIQQ
-57 EKEQSNYVPP
+57 KEQSNYVPP
-67 TPKEYLATHPLKPGA
+67 TPGEYLATHPLKPGA
-82 RALESMVKF
+82 DFLGNVVKDTA
-91 PVQKSYNWLL
+91 QHAYNSLL
-101 DQALQ
+101 DNLLQ
-106 PRGVLGGEQLDPD
+106 PNTLLGGEQLDPD
-119 DYSQEKFPS
+119 NYSPETHPQYYDKKF
-128 YYHKEFVKGK
+128 VTDK
-138 DGKLITKEGMEVEGD
+138 DGNLVPIEGIEVGDTTDLKKE
-153 YDLTTELD
+153 LN
-161 PETSTIYE
+161 PQTSTIYQTE
-169 TKFVGPIKP
+169 FIGPIRPTVGIDGKL
-178 NAGTDLFNR
+178 NRNLISIAG
-187 VFGTNIDSRKLLSW
+187 K
-201 AGQNGVFGEWGQ
+201 NGILGEWGK
-213 ARTANEDGVWED
+213 ARTANKDGVWED
-225 YNFMFGDK
+225 YNFLFSDQ
-233 PLDYDT
+233 PLDYDEGMLSKMT
-239 NLLTVGVP
+239 SWLLVYG
-247 YLLTFYAL
+247 LIS
-255 TRGGKVKAD
+255 RGGKGSKLDFMGWKRPRA
-264 AFNLKKIRSLIKLGT
+264 LTKLGK
-279 QKKGLKGTE
+279 QVGGLKGLK
-288 LILKGRTFRGLTEGL
+288 LNLRGRGYRALTEGQ
-303 ATSTL
+303 ATSILVNEVLGT
-308 INQVY
+308 
-313 GDPGDTGLGGFASD
+313 PGDTGFGGFVSD
-327 ALISFG
+327 AVVSMG
-333 DASKIDLRNPI
+333 DQAGIDVRSPI
-344 TNYLSSEN
+344 TDFLGSEN
-352 TANDPYHKAKLR
+352 TANDPYHVAKLKNR
-364 NTISN
+364 LAE
-369 LFIEDP
+369 LFVENQV
-375 LGGLAPEG
+375 GGAIPEG
-383 IGMGKNKLLTTPA
+383 IGLGKNQLLKAPA
-396 LIKSFGKGFNSQLD
+396 LAKSFSRGFNTQLE
-410 KFADFAANLIVQQ
+410 KVTDFAADLIVQQ

-444 TEVIPTERITGS
+444 TEVVPTERITGS
-456 KNAEPSGKKIEPKAT
+456 KNTEPSGKKIEPKAT

-478 VKEAEV
+478 VKEAEA

-495 SVETLGQRDGLIKKA
+495 SVETLGQRDGLIKNA
-510 LQGELKKVAESDA
+510 LQGELKKVAQSDA
-523 RTLRETNQL
+523 R
-532 LNQASPEEV
+532 A
-541 EVDYEAIKN
+541 
-550 DPMGFVPQNHEGKI
+550 
-564 KIPNRLIPTNKKTTG
+564 
-579 KSLISLEKALELQTK
+579 
-594 NTDPDEWTSFN
+594 
-605 TKGDKKPFIPF
+605 
-616 KLKENVSVKK
+616 LKETDAVLKQTRK
-626 GRRKIEPG
+626 GRKKIEPG
-634 TPHPT
+634 TPH
-639 DPNKVRSN
+639 KEKEGIVRGYE
-647 NGRWVTKAY
+647 GRWVTKKHF
-656 YDKVNKALAGAEE
+656 DKV
-669 IKFDQWRENP
+669 
-679 PEKYKKIGK
+679 
-688 ETDALNQEIIK
+688 
-699 AYKGESDQDLNV
+699 
-711 LLKKIDNHM
+711 
-720 NKLMKEIYDKNPAE
+720 
-734 TDREILEKIVLG
+734 
-746 FTENRNRIESMT
+746 TE
-758 SKKGIFDKDKAR
+758 SKKGGNEIRRQFGLPEERTAAPVETKEQ
-770 IKDLDDAIKK
+770 LV
-780 AETTANAQKTIEQIE
+780 AELNALG
-795 AEVEA
+795 
-800 QVNSMTDAEIK
+800 K
-811 ESLRQ
+811 EPPL
-816 NPKYKDLID
+816 PP
-825 DIDEVFKNIDEIFAN
+825 E
-840 MNQRFENI
+840 NQRFVEGSEVEGGGSKEFPLRRRTMTPEWAAYRQWETKFDELNAKLDALKEESPEPSRKINADKKKLEFLDNERKKLQAKATDLLSTERTTKPTVEEAKTLIKDI
-848 DKIIRG
+848 DN
-854 TDEYLDGLDQQIFDP
+854 YLDESDKEIFSLVENSLDRNNLEIDY
-869 KTTVEDRIKLEKL
+869 KRIDNFRRQVKNTLKELES
-882 YQGADATRQDL
+882 R
-893 KLQKKYQAEHLTN
+893 LTN
-906 EIGTKPETVKSPL
+906 EIGTKPETVESPL

-955 KRQKGSGPAK
+955 KRRPGRGPARE
-965 SRPLY
+965 RPLY

-1013 YNEFGTYSLKD
+1013 YSANSVYDLKD
-1024 SGAWKDGSDFDF
+1024 TGAWKDGSDFDF

-1042 FYNPE
+1042 LYNPE

-1070 PKDPGDAFDPNNF
+1070 PKDPGDLLDPD
-1083 IDDEIIFEA
+1083 ISYEA
-1092 PKLPILPK
+1092 PELPSLPR
-1100 KGIKGKAY
+1100 KGNKGKAY
-1108 EPILKSRTN
+1108 ERILLTEEQLQTNIAFGFSAEKWNQIFDTIRLIAGEDTKIRLEHELISVHSRKS
-1117 AILNRALEEGI
+1117 ALEYGRPELEGQ
-1128 SPAGWNNILNDIE
+1128 PVYG
-1141 RIAGIKIQMAG
+1141 
-1152 SDSNFILRPKASRGP
+1152 RG
-1167 ISARAAANYGI
+1167 AYNEKRDLLLLAMVHKDNYI
-1178 EPGTIVTRRGGYNP
+1178 
-1192 KKDLI
+1192 
-1197 IMSMMVDGEYLEFSR
+1197 EFSR
-1212 GLQTAWHESFHR
+1212 AIKTAFHESFHR
-1224 LQYKFLSKAEK
+1224 LQSKFLTEAE
-1235 EMLKKAA
+1235 LKLLDEAA
-1242 PKLREIVKDG
+1242 PKLRELVKKA
-1252 FPEVSDAFINKLKD
+1252 FPEMSEANINKLGNR
-1266 HELQAWAFGAWSNK
+1266 ELQAWAFAAWSDPAIK
-1280 DIRSKYGRDTTW
+1280 SQHKATW
-1292 SQPFKKIREI
+1292 MQPLRKIAEI
-1302 LESVIA
+1302 IDAALSIF
-1308 VVRSEHKTWDSLFE
+1308 RSEYKTWDELFD
-1322 GARKGEIAQRQA
+1322 AAAKGEIAQRQA
-1334 LEVQA
+1334 LEAQA
-1339 NARRMSYEINPDELV
+1339 NARRMSYEIDPDELV
-1354 SGMGKYQKG
+1354 SGMGKYQEG

-1384 RSGKTDFVSRDNT
+1384 RSGQTDFVSRDNT
-1397 SLIAM
+1397 ALIAM
-1402 NATMEDALRGAF
+1402 NATMEDAIRGAF
-1414 GSREEITNMPAYQ
+1414 GSREEVTNMPAYQ

-1443 YDPAKTIE
+1443 FDPAKTIE
-1451 LYEHARKGDIQA
+1451 LYEHARKGDIQS

-1484 TEAAVGFNGAD
+1484 TEAAIGFNGAD

-1538 HEDVLASSLASNVE
+1538 HEEVLASSLASGVE
-1552 LKTTIS
+1552 LKMTTS

-1565 TSGGFA
+1565 TSGGFV

-1617 TDLINEIGLGV
+1617 TDLINELGLGV
-1628 TKKTKEGIQ
+1628 TKKTKDGIQ

-1643 AGIKTWAEEKGYGG
+1643 EGIKGWAAEQGYGG

-1697 QAPPIRTLLQTALQK
+1697 EAPPIRTLLQTALQK

-1731 GDLTPEAKKILDT
+1731 GNLTPEAKKILDT
-1744 LAAITYSIKDHA
+1744 LAAITYSIKDDA

-1770 DGKLDS
+1770 DGQLNS
-1776 STLANLYR
+1776 STIANLYR
-1784 NAIFF
+1784 NSIFF
-1789 RMRTWMKVLFGSGY
+1789 RMRTAMKVLFGSGY

-1820 LNMTDAQIKLSQ
+1820 LNMSDAQIKLSQ

-1838 LMIYPQYVRNIPYA
+1838 LMIYPQYMRNIPYA
-1852 LKMMVASMKHNEV
+1852 LRMMVAAMKHNEV

-1880 NFKERQE
+1880 SFKERQD

-1900 EQPPEGHFALDEHA
+1900 EQPPEGHFMLDEHA
-1914 NPIAHGLWQ
+1914 NPIAQGIWQ
-1923 VSKTF
+1923 IASTL
-1928 SGRAMAGF
+1928 SGRALGGF
-1936 DTLVAG
+1936 DTFMAG

-1999 IKNGRLTGRHAK
+1999 IKNGRLTGKHAK

-2026 QEEMSY
+2026 QEEISY
-2032 EYAVRQAREEGITDS
+2032 EYAVRQAREEGITDP

-2053 ADYLMKQELDQGS
+2053 ADFLMKEELDQGS

-2071 VQDSINAIPE
+2071 VEGTLNFIPD
-2081 AVSNAHGSKNPFI
+2081 AVSKGHGSDNPFI
-2094 SNTLGIAIPIMRTPA
+2094 ANTVGIAIPIMRTPA
-2109 NLTKSVLRTLPGV
+2109 NLTKSVIRTLPGP
-2122 NRVVDSFYR
+2122 NRYVDSFWR

-2141 HRALGETGVAYMT
+2141 SRALGESGVAIMT
-2154 LAFGVMIVNSGY
+2154 LSFGVMLVNSGY

-2173 PLNTA
+2173 PLSTA

-2184 DKGWQA
+2184 DKGWQS
-2190 WSVRFKNPWTGDTE
+2190 WSIRFKNPWAGDTE
-2204 QEWSPYY
+2204 DEWSPYY
-2211 SIEMFDQLSTVLGAV
+2211 SIEMFDQLATVLGAV
-2226 GAYTENY
+2226 GTYTENY
-2233 KGLREEDRES
+2233 KGLRDEDRAS
-2243 LFGAGVIALAQTAKE
+2243 LFGAGMIALRQTAQE

-2290 GSRHPFEYYLTNKLA
+2290 GSRHPFEYYLTQKLA
-2305 GFFPGFMDESRNAV
+2305 SFWPGFSDESRNAV

-2331 PVPLNVVDNVART
+2331 PIPLNVVENVAKT
-2344 IAAKSAGLSQFIPNR
+2344 IAAKSAGLSDLIPNR

-2387 ILNANQPWGVTKTR
+2387 MLNANMPWGVTKTR
-2401 SLSTDPVDEEMLRIK
+2401 SLSTDPVDEEMLRVK

-2440 ELNRLIEIGTKEIKI
+2440 ELNRLIEIGTKEIRI
-2455 DGLTMHQALKDKLT
+2455 DGLTMHEALKSKLT

-2489 GIALMKVIRPY
+2489 GISLMKTIKPY

-2508 IIEYDTGVNSLGWE
+2508 IIEYDTGVGSLGWE
-2522 IKNFKSESEKRQY
+2522 IKNFKSESERRQY

>member
-1 MGQTIIDEETN
+1 MGQTIIDEETK

-21 ANFELPTQ
+21 ANFELPTK

-42 DTELINNQKDIKLIG
+42 DTELINNQKDTNLIQ
-57 EKEQSNYVPP
+57 EKEQRNYVPP
-67 TPKEYLATHPLKPGA
+67 TPGEYLATHPLKPGA
-82 RALESMVKF
+82 DFLGNVVKGGT
-91 PVQKSYNWLL
+91 QLAYNSLL
-101 DQALQ
+101 DNLLQ
-106 PRGVLGGEQLDPD
+106 PNTLLGGEQLDPD
-119 DYSQEKFPS
+119 NYSPETHPQFYDKKF
-128 YYHKEFVKGK
+128 VTDK
-138 DGKLITKEGMEVEGD
+138 DGNLIPIEGIEVGDTTDLKKE
-153 YDLTTELD
+153 LN
-161 PETSTIYE
+161 PQTSTLYQTE
-169 TKFVGPIKP
+169 FVGPIRPTVGIDGK
-178 NAGTDLFNR
+178 FNR
-187 VFGTNIDSRKLLSW
+187 NLISI
-201 AGQNGVFGEWGQ
+201 AGKNGILGEWGK
-213 ARTANEDGVWED
+213 ARTANKDGVWED
-225 YNFMFGDK
+225 YNFLFSDQ
-233 PLDYDT
+233 PLDYDKGMLST
-239 NLLTVGVP
+239 MTSWLLVHALISRGGKGSKLDFMNWKKP
-247 YLLTFYAL
+247 RAL
-255 TRGGKVKAD
+255 TRLGKQVGG
-264 AFNLKKIRSLIKLGT
+264 L
-279 QKKGLKGTE
+279 KGLK
-288 LILKGRTFRGLTEGL
+288 LNLKGRGLRALTEGQ
-303 ATSTL
+303 ATSLLVNEVLGT
-308 INQVY
+308 
-313 GDPGDTGLGGFASD
+313 PGDTGVGGFASD
-327 ALISFG
+327 AVVSMG
-333 DASKIDLRNPI
+333 DQAGLNLRSPI
-344 TNYLSSEN
+344 TDFLGSEN
-352 TANDPYHKAKLR
+352 TANDPYQVAKLKNR
-364 NTISN
+364 LAE
-369 LFIEDP
+369 LFIENQV
-375 LGGLAPEG
+375 GGALPEG
-383 IGMGKNKLLTTPA
+383 IGLGKNQLLKAPA
-396 LIKSFGKGFNSQLD
+396 LAKSFSRGFNTQLE
-410 KFADFAANLIVQQ
+410 KVTDFAADLIVQQ

-444 TEVIPTERITGS
+444 TEVVPTERITGS
-456 KNAEPSGKKIEPKAT
+456 KNTEPSGKKIEPKAT

-478 VKEAEV
+478 VKEAEA

-495 SVETLGQRDGLIKKA
+495 SVETLGQRDGLIKNA
-510 LQGELKKVAESDA
+510 LQGELKKVAQSDA
-523 RTLRETNQL
+523 R
-532 LNQASPEEV
+532 A
-541 EVDYEAIKN
+541 
-550 DPMGFVPQNHEGKI
+550 
-564 KIPNRLIPTNKKTTG
+564 
-579 KSLISLEKALELQTK
+579 
-594 NTDPDEWTSFN
+594 
-605 TKGDKKPFIPF
+605 
-616 KLKENVSVKK
+616 LKETDAVLKQTRK
-626 GRRKIEPG
+626 GRKKIEPG

-669 IKFDQWRENP
+669 IK
-679 PEKYKKIGK
+679 K
-688 ETDALNQEIIK
+688 EVFA
-699 AYKGESDQDLNV
+699 
-711 LLKKIDNHM
+711 
-720 NKLMKEIYDKNPAE
+720 
-734 TDREILEKIVLG
+734 
-746 FTENRNRIESMT
+746 
-758 SKKGIFDKDKAR
+758 KDKAR
-770 IKDLDDAIKK
+770 IEDLGDAIKK
-780 AETTANAQKTIEQIE
+780 AEATANTQRTIEQIE

-816 NPKYKDLID
+816 NPKYKEIID
-825 DIDEVFKNIDEIFAN
+825 EMDAVMEDIDKNLKDL
-840 MNQRFENI
+840 NQRFENI
-848 DKIIRG
+848 DEIIRE
-854 TDEYLDGLDQQIFDP
+854 TDEYLDGLDEQIFNP

-906 EIGTKPETVKSPL
+906 EIGTKPETVESPL
-919 TERPFFDFDI
+919 TERPLFGFDI
-929 KGAKTSYRQMTVEFE
+929 KGAKPRWRQMSIEFE

-970 IEQSN
+970 IEQAN

-988 LYENGLDDK
+988 LYENGFKDK

-1003 PKIYNKMADN
+1003 PKIYNKLADN
-1013 YNEFGTYSLKD
+1013 YSANSVYDLKD
-1024 SGAWKDGSDFDF
+1024 TGAWKDGSDFDF

-1128 SPAGWNNILNDIE
+1128 SPAGWNKILDDMQ
-1141 RIAGIKIQMAG
+1141 RISGLSDTNFKIM
-1152 SDSNFILRPKASRGP
+1152 PKASRGP

-1178 EPGTIVTRRGGYNP
+1178 EPGTIVTKRGGYDP
-1192 KKDLI
+1192 RKDLI

-1224 LQYKFLSKAEK
+1224 LQHRFLSKAEK

-1252 FPEVSDAFINKLKD
+1252 FPEVSDDFIKKLKD

-1280 DIRSKYGRDTTW
+1280 DIRSKYGRNTTW

-1339 NARRMSYEINPDELV
+1339 NARRMSYEIDPDELV
-1354 SGMGKYQKG
+1354 SGMGKYQEG

-1384 RSGKTDFVSRDNT
+1384 RSGQTDFVSRDNT
-1397 SLIAM
+1397 ALIAM
-1402 NATMEDALRGAF
+1402 NATMEDAIRGAF
-1414 GSREEITNMPAYQ
+1414 GSREEVTNMPAYK
-1427 LREVWNKASKQ
+1427 LRQVWDKASKQ

-1443 YDPAKTIE
+1443 FDPAKTIE
-1451 LYEHARKGDIQA
+1451 LYEYARKNDIQA
-1463 MDDIFAAAGILYH
+1463 MDDIYAAAGILYH

-1538 HEDVLASSLASNVE
+1538 HEEVLASSLASGVE
-1552 LKTTIS
+1552 LKMTTS

-1565 TSGGFA
+1565 TSGGFV

-1617 TDLINEIGLGV
+1617 TDLINELGLGV
-1628 TKKTKEGIQ
+1628 TKKTKDGIQ

-1643 AGIKTWAEEKGYGG
+1643 EGIKGWAAEQGYGG

-1697 QAPPIRTLLQTALQK
+1697 ETPSIRTLLQTALQK

-1731 GDLTPEAKKILDT
+1731 GNLTPEAKKILDT
-1744 LAAITYSIKDHA
+1744 LAAITYSIKDDA

-1776 STLANLYR
+1776 STWANLYR
-1784 NAIFF
+1784 NSIFF

-1820 LNMTDAQIKLSQ
+1820 LNMSDAQIKLSQ

-1838 LMIYPQYVRNIPYA
+1838 LMIYPQYMRNIPYA
-1852 LKMMVASMKHNEV
+1852 LRMMVAAMKHNEV

-1880 NFKERQE
+1880 SFKERQE

-1900 EQPPEGHFALDEHA
+1900 EQPPEGHFMLDENA
-1914 NPIAHGLWQ
+1914 NPVAQGIWQIASTL
-1923 VSKTF
+1923 
-1928 SGRAMAGF
+1928 SGRALGGF
-1936 DTLVAG
+1936 DTFMAG

-1999 IKNGRLTGRHAK
+1999 IKNGRLTGKHAK

-2026 QEEMSY
+2026 QEEISY
-2032 EYAVRQAREEGITDS
+2032 EYAVRQAREEGITDP

-2053 ADYLMKQELDQGS
+2053 ADFLMKEELDQGS

-2071 VQDSINAIPE
+2071 VEGALNFIPD
-2081 AVSNAHGSKNPFI
+2081 AVSKGHGSDNPFI
-2094 SNTLGIAIPIMRTPA
+2094 ANTVGIAIPIMRTPA
-2109 NLTKSVLRTLPGV
+2109 NLTKSVIRTLPGA
-2122 NRVVDSFYR
+2122 NRAVDSFWR

-2141 HRALGETGVAYMT
+2141 HRALGEAGVAYMT

-2173 PLNTA
+2173 PLSTA

-2190 WSVRFKNPWTGDTE
+2190 WSIRFKNPWAGDTE
-2204 QEWSPYY
+2204 NEWSSYY
-2211 SIEMFDQLSTVLGAV
+2211 SIEMFDQLATVLGAV

-2243 LFGAGVIALAQTAKE
+2243 LFGAGMIALRQTAQE

-2273 DLMDLI
+2273 DLMDVI
-2279 TELGSTERTKA
+2279 TELGSTEKAKA
-2290 GSRHPFEYYLTNKLA
+2290 GSRNVFEYYLTNKLA
-2305 GFFPGFMDESRNAV
+2305 GFWPAFMDESRNAV
-2319 DPYVKRINPSKL
+2319 DPYVKRINPSKF
-2331 PVPLNVVDNVART
+2331 PFPLNVVENVAKT
-2344 IAAKSAGLSQFIPNR
+2344 VAAKSAGLSDLIPNR

-2387 ILNANQPWGVTKTR
+2387 MLSANMPWGVTKTR

-2421 FQIWNRRA
+2421 FQIWSRRA
-2429 FGLPNRVLDQN
+2429 FGLPDRVLDQN
-2440 ELNRLIEIGTKEIKI
+2440 ELNRLIEIGTKEIRI
-2455 DGLTMHQALKDKLT
+2455 DGLTLHQALKAKVN
-2469 SPTYQSLDY
+2469 SPVYQSLPY

-2489 GIALMKVIRPY
+2489 GLSLMKTIRPY
-2500 VDKAKDAF
+2500 INKAKDAF
-2508 IIEYDTGVNSLGWE
+2508 EIEYDTGVGSLGWE
-2522 IKNFKSESEKRQY
+2522 IKNFKAEQATRKYNAERTEAIIQNRNTTSEFNQKVNY
-2535 EAEYGKQSSIQDW
+2535 
-2548 KQLAQA
+2548 

>member
-1 MGQTIIDEETN
+1 MGQTIIDEETK

-21 ANFELPTQ
+21 ANFELPTK

-42 DTELINNQKDIKLIG
+42 DNELINNKKDTNLIQQ
-57 EKEQSNYVPP
+57 KEQRNYVPP
-67 TPKEYLATHPLKPGA
+67 TPGEYLANHPLKPGA
-82 RALESMVKF
+82 RALESMVKY

-201 AGQNGVFGEWGQ
+201 AGENGVFGEWGQ

-233 PLDYDT
+233 PLDYDE

-264 AFNLKKIRSLIKLGT
+264 AFNLKKIRALIKLGT

-333 DASKIDLRNPI
+333 DASGIDLRNPI

-423 KAVSDLE
+423 KAVSDLD

-444 TEVIPTERITGS
+444 TEVVPTERITGS
-456 KNAEPSGKKIEPKAT
+456 KNTEPSGKRIEPKAT

-478 VKEAEV
+478 VKEAEA

-495 SVETLGQRDGLIKKA
+495 SVETLGQRDGLIKNA
-510 LQGELKKVAESDA
+510 LQGELKKVAQSDA
-523 RTLRETNQL
+523 R
-532 LNQASPEEV
+532 A
-541 EVDYEAIKN
+541 
-550 DPMGFVPQNHEGKI
+550 
-564 KIPNRLIPTNKKTTG
+564 
-579 KSLISLEKALELQTK
+579 
-594 NTDPDEWTSFN
+594 
-605 TKGDKKPFIPF
+605 
-616 KLKENVSVKK
+616 LKETDAVLKQTRK
-626 GRRKIEPG
+626 GRKKIEPG
-634 TPHPT
+634 TPH
-639 DPNKVRSN
+639 KEKEGIVRGYD
-647 NGRWVTKAY
+647 GRWVTKKY
-656 YDKVNKALAGAEE
+656 FDKV
-669 IKFDQWRENP
+669 
-679 PEKYKKIGK
+679 
-688 ETDALNQEIIK
+688 
-699 AYKGESDQDLNV
+699 
-711 LLKKIDNHM
+711 
-720 NKLMKEIYDKNPAE
+720 
-734 TDREILEKIVLG
+734 
-746 FTENRNRIESMT
+746 TE
-758 SKKGIFDKDKAR
+758 SKKGGNEIRRQFGLPEERTAKEVGSTFYHGTSKNNIQEVSGADVQLYGPGVYLTSSKKAASRHGSNVLTTQIDRNNLVDLGEFPKGNSKAINALYDQSRKLRAEGKDVLIRNHHVYGDLIIANEKGSLSSKSPEPSRKINADKKKLEFLDNERKKLQAKATDLLSTER
-770 IKDLDDAIKK
+770 TTKPTVEEAKTLIKDIDNYLD
-780 AETTANAQKTIEQIE
+780 
-795 AEVEA
+795 
-800 QVNSMTDAEIK
+800 
-811 ESLRQ
+811 ESD
-816 NPKYKDLID
+816 K
-825 DIDEVFKNIDEIFAN
+825 EIFSLV
-840 MNQRFENI
+840 ENSLDRNNLEI
-848 DKIIRG
+848 DYK
-854 TDEYLDGLDQQIFDP
+854 
-869 KTTVEDRIKLEKL
+869 RIDNFRRQVKNTLKELES
-882 YQGADATRQDL
+882 R
-893 KLQKKYQAEHLTN
+893 LTN
-906 EIGTKPETVKSPL
+906 EIGTKPETVESPL

-929 KGAKTSYRQMTVEFE
+929 KGAKPSYRQMSIEFE

-988 LYENGLDDK
+988 LYENGFEDK

-1003 PKIYNKMADN
+1003 PKIYNKLADN
-1013 YNEFGTYSLKD
+1013 YSANSVYDLKD
-1024 SGAWKDGSDFDF
+1024 TGAWKDGSDFDF

-1070 PKDPGDAFDPNNF
+1070 PKDPGDLLDPD
-1083 IDDEIIFEA
+1083 ISYEA
-1092 PKLPILPK
+1092 PELPSLPR
-1100 KGIKGKAY
+1100 KGNKGKAY
-1108 EPILKSRTN
+1108 ERILLTEDQLQTNIAFGFSAEKWNQIFDTIRLIAGEDTKIRLEHELRSVHSRKS
-1117 AILNRALEEGI
+1117 ALEYGRPELEGQ
-1128 SPAGWNNILNDIE
+1128 PVYG
-1141 RIAGIKIQMAG
+1141 
-1152 SDSNFILRPKASRGP
+1152 RG
-1167 ISARAAANYGI
+1167 AYNEKRDLLLLAMVHKDNYI
-1178 EPGTIVTRRGGYNP
+1178 
-1192 KKDLI
+1192 
-1197 IMSMMVDGEYLEFSR
+1197 EFSR
-1212 GLQTAWHESFHR
+1212 AIKTAFHESFHR
-1224 LQYKFLSKAEK
+1224 LQSKFLTEAE
-1235 EMLKKAA
+1235 LKLLDEAA
-1242 PKLREIVKDG
+1242 PKLRELVKKA
-1252 FPEVSDAFINKLKD
+1252 FPEMGEASINKLGNR
-1266 HELQAWAFGAWSNK
+1266 ELQAWAFAAWSDPAIK
-1280 DIRSKYGRDTTW
+1280 SQHKATW
-1292 SQPFKKIREI
+1292 MQPLRKIAEI
-1302 LESVIA
+1302 IDAALSVF
-1308 VVRSEHKTWDSLFE
+1308 RSEYKTWDELFD
-1322 GARKGEIAQRQA
+1322 AAAKGEIAQRQA

-1339 NARRMSYEINPDELV
+1339 NARRMSYEIDPDELV
-1354 SGMGKYQKG
+1354 SGMGKYQEG

-1384 RSGKTDFVSRDNT
+1384 RSGQTDFVDRDNT

-1402 NATMEDALRGAF
+1402 NATMEDAIRGAF
-1414 GSREEITNMPAYQ
+1414 GSREEVTNMPAYK
-1427 LREVWNKASKQ
+1427 LRQVWDKASKQ

-1443 YDPAKTIE
+1443 FDPAKTIE
-1451 LYEHARKGDIQA
+1451 LYEHARKGDIQS

-1484 TEAAVGFNGAD
+1484 TEAAIGFNGAD

-1538 HEDVLASSLASNVE
+1538 HEEVLASSLASGVE
-1552 LKTTIS
+1552 LKMTTS

-1565 TSGGFA
+1565 TSGGFV

-1607 LDLVSTNKRI
+1607 LDLISTNKRI
-1617 TDLINEIGLGV
+1617 TDLINELGLGV
-1628 TKKTKEGIQ
+1628 TKKTKDGIQ

-1643 AGIKTWAEEKGYGG
+1643 EGIKGWAAEQGYGG

-1697 QAPPIRTLLQTALQK
+1697 EAPPIRTLLQTALQK

-1731 GDLTPEAKKILDT
+1731 GNLTPEAKKILDT
-1744 LAAITYSIKDHA
+1744 LAAITYSIKDDA

-1770 DGKLDS
+1770 DGQLNS
-1776 STLANLYR
+1776 STIANIYR
-1784 NAIFF
+1784 NSLFL

-1803 RAATLPITQL
+1803 RAVALPVTQL

-1820 LNMTDAQIKLSQ
+1820 LNMSDAQIKLSQ

-1838 LMIYPQYVRNIPYA
+1838 LMIYPQYIRNIPYA
-1852 LKMMVASMKHNEV
+1852 LRMMVAAMKHNEV

-1880 NFKERQE
+1880 SFKERQD

-1900 EQPPEGHFALDEHA
+1900 EQPPEGHFMLDEHA
-1914 NPIAHGLWQ
+1914 NPIAQGIWQ
-1923 VSKTF
+1923 IASTL
-1928 SGRAMAGF
+1928 SGRALGGF
-1936 DTLVAG
+1936 DTFMAG

-1985 KSHFQDVD
+1985 KSHFQDID

-1999 IKNGRLTGRHAK
+1999 IKNGRLTGKHAK

-2026 QEEMSY
+2026 QEEISY
-2032 EYAVRQAREEGITDS
+2032 EYAVRQAREEGITS
-2047 LKIVER
+2047 PLKIVER
-2053 ADYLMKQELDQGS
+2053 ADFLMKEELDQGGDLRKAM
-2066 QFRQA
+2066 QGTLNF
-2071 VQDSINAIPE
+2071 IPD
-2081 AVSNAHGSKNPFI
+2081 AVSKAHGSENPFI
-2094 SNTLGIAIPIMRTPA
+2094 ANTVGIAIPIMRTPA
-2109 NLTKSVLRTLPGV
+2109 NLTKSVIRTIPGV
-2122 NRVVDSFYR
+2122 NRGVDSFWR

-2141 HRALGETGVAYMT
+2141 SRALGESGVAIMT
-2154 LAFGVMIVNSGY
+2154 LSFGVMLVNSGY

-2173 PLNTA
+2173 PLSTA
-2178 RRKELA
+2178 RRNELA
-2184 DKGWQA
+2184 VKKWQA
-2190 WSVRFKNPWTGDTE
+2190 WSIRFRNPWAGDTE
-2204 QEWSPYY
+2204 EQWSPYY
-2211 SIEMFDQLSTVLGAV
+2211 TIEMFDQLATILGAV

-2233 KGLREEDRES
+2233 KSLREEDRES
-2243 LFGAGVIALAQTAKE
+2243 LFGAGMIALRQTAQE
-2258 IGIGQ
+2258 IGVGQ

-2273 DLMDLI
+2273 DLMDLVS
-2279 TELGSTERTKA
+2279 ELASTERTKA
-2290 GSRHPFEYYLTNKLA
+2290 GSRDPFEYYLTQKLA
-2305 GFFPGFMDESRNAV
+2305 GFWPAFMDESRNAV
-2319 DPYVKRINPSKL
+2319 DPYQKRINPSKL
-2331 PVPLNVVDNVART
+2331 PIPLNIVENVAKT
-2344 IAAKSAGLSQFIPNR
+2344 VAAKTPGLSDLIPNR
-2359 LHPVT
+2359 LHPTT

-2387 ILNANQPWGVTKTR
+2387 MLSANMPWGVTKTR
-2401 SLSTDPVDEEMLRIK
+2401 SLSTDPVDEEMLRVK

-2421 FQIWNRRA
+2421 FQIWSRRT
-2429 FGLPNRVLDQN
+2429 FGLPDRVLDQN
-2440 ELNRLIEIGTKEIKI
+2440 ELNRLIEIGTKEIRI
-2455 DGLTMHQALKDKLT
+2455 DGLTMHEALKSKLT

-2489 GIALMKVIRPY
+2489 GISLMKTIKPY

-2508 IIEYDTGVNSLGWE
+2508 IIEYDTGVGSLGWE
-2522 IKNFKSESEKRQY
+2522 IKNFKSESERRQY

>member
-1 MGQTIIDEETN
+1 MGQTIIDEETK

-42 DTELINNQKDIKLIG
+42 DTELINNQKDTDLIQ
-57 EKEQSNYVPP
+57 EKEQSWNTDLNWNRESYG
-67 TPKEYLATHPLKPGA
+67 KYLANHPLKPGA

-91 PVQKSYNWLL
+91 PAQKIYNSLL

-119 DYSQEKFPS
+119 DHSREKFPS

-178 NAGTDLFNR
+178 NAGTDLFNT

-201 AGQNGVFGEWGQ
+201 AGKNGVFGEWGQ
-213 ARTANEDGVWED
+213 ARTANEEGVWED

-255 TRGGKVKAD
+255 TRGGKIKAD
-264 AFNLKKIRSLIKLGT
+264 AFNLKKVRSLIKLGT

-313 GDPGDTGLGGFASD
+313 GDPGNTGLGGLASD

-333 DASKIDLRNPI
+333 DASGVDLRNPI

-396 LIKSFGKGFNSQLD
+396 LIKSLGKGFNVQYE
-410 KFADFAANLIVQQ
+410 KFTDFAANLIVQQ
-423 KAVSDLE
+423 KAVSDLD

-471 QEELDIQ
+471 QEELDTQ

-495 SVETLGQRDGLIKKA
+495 SVEDLGQRDGLIKNK
-510 LQGELKKVAESDA
+510 LQGELKKVAQSDA
-523 RTLRETNQL
+523 R
-532 LNQASPEEV
+532 A
-541 EVDYEAIKN
+541 
-550 DPMGFVPQNHEGKI
+550 
-564 KIPNRLIPTNKKTTG
+564 
-579 KSLISLEKALELQTK
+579 
-594 NTDPDEWTSFN
+594 
-605 TKGDKKPFIPF
+605 
-616 KLKENVSVKK
+616 LKETDAVLKQTRK
-626 GRRKIEPG
+626 GRKKIEPG
-634 TPHPT
+634 TPH
-639 DPNKVRSN
+639 KEKEGIVRGYD
-647 NGRWVTKAY
+647 GRWVTKKY
-656 YDKVNKALAGAEE
+656 FDKV
-669 IKFDQWRENP
+669 
-679 PEKYKKIGK
+679 
-688 ETDALNQEIIK
+688 
-699 AYKGESDQDLNV
+699 
-711 LLKKIDNHM
+711 
-720 NKLMKEIYDKNPAE
+720 
-734 TDREILEKIVLG
+734 
-746 FTENRNRIESMT
+746 TE
-758 SKKGIFDKDKAR
+758 SKKGGNEIRRQFGLSEERTAKEVGSTFYHGTSKNNIQEVSGADVQ
-770 IKDLDDAIKK
+770 LYGPGVYLTSSKK
-780 AETTANAQKTIEQIE
+780 AASRHGSNVLTTQIDRNNLVDLGEFPKGNSKAINALYDQSRKLRAEGKDVLIRNHHVYGDLIIANPKGEATTKAQGTIEQIE

-816 NPKYKDLID
+816 NPKYTKLID
-825 DIDEVFKNIDEIFAN
+825 DMDELLDQAKRLDDLTA
-840 MNQRFENI
+840 RFENI
-848 DKIIRG
+848 DKLIRENNEYMDKL
-854 TDEYLDGLDQQIFDP
+854 DEQIFNP
-869 KTTVEDRIKLEKL
+869 KVTVEDRIRLEKL
-882 YQGADATRQDL
+882 YEGADATRQDL

-906 EIGTKPETVKSPL
+906 EIGTKPETVESPL
-919 TERPFFDFDI
+919 TERPLFGFDI
-929 KGAKTSYRQMTVEFE
+929 KGAKPRWRQMSIEFE

-955 KRQKGSGPAK
+955 KREKGSGPAK

-970 IEQSN
+970 IEQAN

-988 LYENGLDDK
+988 LYENGFEDK

-1003 PKIYNKMADN
+1003 PKIYNKLADN
-1013 YNEFGTYSLKD
+1013 YSANSVYDLKD
-1024 SGAWKDGSDFDF
+1024 TGAWKDGSDFDF

-1042 FYNPE
+1042 LYNPE

-1070 PKDPGDAFDPNNF
+1070 PKDPGDLLDPD
-1083 IDDEIIFEA
+1083 IRYEA
-1092 PKLPILPK
+1092 PELPSLPR
-1100 KGIKGKAY
+1100 KGNKGKAH
-1108 EPILKSRTN
+1108 EKILLTEEQLQLNTTLGFPIEKWNQIFDTIRLITGEDTKIKLEHELIDVHSRKSAMEYGRPE
-1117 AILNRALEEGI
+1117 LEGQI
-1128 SPAGWNNILNDIE
+1128 VHG
-1141 RIAGIKIQMAG
+1141 
-1152 SDSNFILRPKASRGP
+1152 RGAY
-1167 ISARAAANYGI
+1167 SEKR
-1178 EPGTIVTRRGGYNP
+1178 
-1192 KKDLI
+1192 DLLLLA
-1197 IMSMMVDGEYLEFSR
+1197 MVHKGKYVEFSR
-1212 GLQTAWHESFHR
+1212 AIKTAFHESFHR
-1224 LQYKFLSKAEK
+1224 LQSKFLTEAE
-1235 EMLKKAA
+1235 LKLLDEAA
-1242 PKLREIVKDG
+1242 PKLRELVKKA
-1252 FPEVSDAFINKLKD
+1252 FPEMGEASINKLGNR
-1266 HELQAWAFGAWSNK
+1266 ELQAWAFAAWSDPAIK
-1280 DIRSKYGRDTTW
+1280 SQHKATW
-1292 SQPFKKIREI
+1292 MQPLRKIAEI
-1302 LESVIA
+1302 IDAALSVF
-1308 VVRSEHKTWDSLFE
+1308 RSEYKTWDELFD
-1322 GARKGEIAQRQA
+1322 AAAKGEIAQRQA

-1339 NARRMSYEINPDELV
+1339 NARKMSYEIDPDELV
-1354 SGMGKYQKG
+1354 SGMGKYQEG

-1384 RSGKTDFVSRDNT
+1384 RSGQTDFVDRDNT

-1402 NATMEDALRGAF
+1402 NATMEDAIRGAF
-1414 GSREEITNMPAYQ
+1414 GSREEVTNMPAYQ

-1443 YDPAKTIE
+1443 FDPAKTIE
-1451 LYEHARKGDIQA
+1451 LYEHARKGDIQS

-1538 HEDVLASSLASNVE
+1538 HEEVLASSLASGVE
-1552 LKTTIS
+1552 LKMTTS

-1565 TSGGFA
+1565 TSGGFV

-1617 TDLINEIGLGV
+1617 TDLINELGLGV
-1628 TKKTKEGIQ
+1628 TKKTKDGIQ

-1643 AGIKTWAEEKGYGG
+1643 EGIKGWAAEQGYGG

-1697 QAPPIRTLLQTALQK
+1697 EAPPIRTLLQTALQK

-1731 GDLTPEAKKILDT
+1731 GNLTPEAKKILDT
-1744 LAAITYSIKDHA
+1744 LAAITYSIKDDA

-1770 DGKLDS
+1770 DGQLNS
-1776 STLANLYR
+1776 STIANIYR
-1784 NAIFF
+1784 NSLFL

-1803 RAATLPITQL
+1803 RAAALPITQI

-1820 LNMTDAQIKLSQ
+1820 LNMSDAQIKLSQ

-1852 LKMMVASMKHNEV
+1852 LRMMVAAMKHNEV

-1880 NFKERQE
+1880 SFKERQD

-1900 EQPPEGHFALDEHA
+1900 EQPPEGHFMLDENA
-1914 NPIAHGLWQ
+1914 NPVAQGIWQIATTL
-1923 VSKTF
+1923 
-1928 SGRAMAGF
+1928 SGRALGGF
-1936 DTLVAG
+1936 DTFMAG

-1973 WDWAANRTDEIL
+1973 WDWASNRTDEIL

-1999 IKNGRLTGRHAK
+1999 IKDGRLTGRHAK

-2032 EYAVRQAREEGITDS
+2032 EYAVRQAREEGITGPRE
-2047 LKIVER
+2047 IVER
-2053 ADYLMKQELDQGS
+2053 ADYLMKEELDQGGDL
-2066 QFRQA
+2066 RQA
-2071 VQDSINAIPE
+2071 LQGTLNFIPD
-2081 AVSNAHGSKNPFI
+2081 AVSKGHGSKNPFI
-2094 SNTLGIAIPIMRTPA
+2094 ANTVGIAIPIMRTPA
-2109 NLTKSVLRTLPGV
+2109 NLTKSVIRTLPV
-2122 NRVVDSFYR
+2122 ANRAVDSFWR
-2131 DIHSEDPFTK
+2131 DIHSEDFNTRS
-2141 HRALGETGVAYMT
+2141 RALGESGVAYMT
-2154 LAFGVMIVNSGY
+2154 LSFGVMIVNSGY

-2173 PLNTA
+2173 PLSTA

-2190 WSVRFKNPWTGDTE
+2190 WSIRFKNPWAGDTE
-2204 QEWSPYY
+2204 DEWSPYY
-2211 SIEMFDQLSTVLGAV
+2211 SIEMFDQLATVLGAV

-2243 LFGAGVIALAQTAKE
+2243 LFGAGMIALRQTAQE

-2263 LIKGPTKSLT
+2263 LIKGPTRSLT

-2305 GFFPGFMDESRNAV
+2305 GYWPGVMDESRNAV

-2331 PVPLNVVDNVART
+2331 PIPLNVVENVAKT
-2344 IAAKSAGLSQFIPNR
+2344 IAAKTAGLSDLIPNR

-2387 ILNANQPWGVTKTR
+2387 MLNANQPWGVTKTR

-2429 FGLPNRVLDQN
+2429 FGLPDRVLDQN
-2440 ELNRLIEIGTKEIKI
+2440 ELNRLIEIGTKEIRI
-2455 DGLTMHQALKDKLT
+2455 DGLTMHEALKSKLT

-2489 GIALMKVIRPY
+2489 GISLMKTIKPY
-2500 VDKAKDAF
+2500 VDKAKEAF
-2508 IIEYDTGVNSLGWE
+2508 EIEYDTGVGSLGWE
-2522 IKNFKSESEKRQY
+2522 IKNFKSESERRQY

>member
-1 MGQTIIDEETN
+1 MGQTIIDEETK

-21 ANFELPTQ
+21 ANFELPTK

-42 DTELINNQKDIKLIG
+42 DNELINNKKDTNLIQQ
-57 EKEQSNYVPP
+57 KEQRNYVPP
-67 TPKEYLATHPLKPGA
+67 TPGEYLANHPLKPGA
-82 RALESMVKF
+82 RALESMVKY

-128 YYHKEFVKGK
+128 YYHKEFVTGK
-138 DGKLITKEGMEVEGD
+138 DGKLITKEGIEVEGD

-201 AGQNGVFGEWGQ
+201 AGENGVFGEWGQ
-213 ARTANEDGVWED
+213 ARTANKDGVWED

-233 PLDYDT
+233 PLDYDE

-264 AFNLKKIRSLIKLGT
+264 AFNLKKIRALIKLGT

-333 DASKIDLRNPI
+333 DASGIDLRNPI

-423 KAVSDLE
+423 KAVSDLD

-444 TEVIPTERITGS
+444 TEVVPTERITGS
-456 KNAEPSGKKIEPKAT
+456 KNTEPSGKRIEPKAT

-478 VKEAEV
+478 VKEAEA

-495 SVETLGQRDGLIKKA
+495 SVETLGQRDGLIKNA
-510 LQGELKKVAESDA
+510 LQGELKKVAQSDA
-523 RTLRETNQL
+523 R
-532 LNQASPEEV
+532 A
-541 EVDYEAIKN
+541 
-550 DPMGFVPQNHEGKI
+550 
-564 KIPNRLIPTNKKTTG
+564 
-579 KSLISLEKALELQTK
+579 
-594 NTDPDEWTSFN
+594 
-605 TKGDKKPFIPF
+605 
-616 KLKENVSVKK
+616 LKETDAVLKQTRK
-626 GRRKIEPG
+626 GRKKIEPG

-669 IKFDQWRENP
+669 IKKEVGSTFYHGTSKNNIQEVSGADVQLYGPGVYLTSSKKAASRHGSNVLKTQIDRNNLVDLGEFPKGNSKAINALYDQSRKLRAEGKDVLIRNHHVYGDLIIANEKGSLSSKS
-679 PEKYKKIGK
+679 PEPSRKINADKKK
-688 ETDALNQEIIK
+688 LEFLDNERKKLQAKATDLLSTERTTKPTVEEAKTLIK
-699 AYKGESDQDLNV
+699 DIDNYLDESDKEIFSLVENSLDRNNLEIDY
-711 LLKKIDNHM
+711 KRIDNFRRQVK
-720 NKLMKEIYDKNPAE
+720 NTLKE
-734 TDREILEKIVLG
+734 LES
-746 FTENRNRIESMT
+746 R
-758 SKKGIFDKDKAR
+758 
-770 IKDLDDAIKK
+770 
-780 AETTANAQKTIEQIE
+780 
-795 AEVEA
+795 
-800 QVNSMTDAEIK
+800 
-811 ESLRQ
+811 
-816 NPKYKDLID
+816 
-825 DIDEVFKNIDEIFAN
+825 
-840 MNQRFENI
+840 
-848 DKIIRG
+848 
-854 TDEYLDGLDQQIFDP
+854 
-869 KTTVEDRIKLEKL
+869 
-882 YQGADATRQDL
+882 
-893 KLQKKYQAEHLTN
+893 LTN
-906 EIGTKPETVKSPL
+906 EIGTKPETVESPL

-929 KGAKTSYRQMTVEFE
+929 KGAKPSYRQMSIEFE

-988 LYENGLDDK
+988 LYENGFEDK

-1003 PKIYNKMADN
+1003 PKIYNKLADN
-1013 YNEFGTYSLKD
+1013 YSANSVYDLKD
-1024 SGAWKDGSDFDF
+1024 TGAWKDGSDFDF

-1178 EPGTIVTRRGGYNP
+1178 EPGTIVTKRGGYDP
-1192 KKDLI
+1192 RKDLI

-1224 LQYKFLSKAEK
+1224 LQHRFLSKAEK

-1252 FPEVSDAFINKLKD
+1252 FPEVSDDFIKKLKD

-1339 NARRMSYEINPDELV
+1339 NARRMSYEIDPDELV
-1354 SGMGKYQKG
+1354 SGMGKYQEG

-1384 RSGKTDFVSRDNT
+1384 RSGQTDFVDRDNT

-1402 NATMEDALRGAF
+1402 NATMEDAIRGAF
-1414 GSREEITNMPAYQ
+1414 GSREEVTNMPAYQ

-1443 YDPAKTIE
+1443 FDPAKTIE
-1451 LYEHARKGDIQA
+1451 LYEHARKGDIQS

-1484 TEAAVGFNGAD
+1484 TEAAIGFNGAD

-1538 HEDVLASSLASNVE
+1538 HEEVLASSLASGVE
-1552 LKTTIS
+1552 LKTTTS

-1565 TSGGFA
+1565 TSGGFV

-1617 TDLINEIGLGV
+1617 TDLINELGLGV
-1628 TKKTKEGIQ
+1628 TKKTKDGIQ

-1643 AGIKTWAEEKGYGG
+1643 EGIKGWAAEQGYGG

-1697 QAPPIRTLLQTALQK
+1697 EAPPIRTLLQTALQK

-1731 GDLTPEAKKILDT
+1731 GNLTPEAKKILDT
-1744 LAAITYSIKDHA
+1744 LAAITYSIKDDA

-1776 STLANLYR
+1776 STWANLYR
-1784 NAIFF
+1784 NSIFL

-1803 RAATLPITQL
+1803 RAVALPVTQL

-1820 LNMTDAQIKLSQ
+1820 LNMSDAQIKLSQ

-1838 LMIYPQYVRNIPYA
+1838 LMIYPQYIRNIPYA
-1852 LKMMVASMKHNEV
+1852 LRMMVAAMKHNEV

-1880 NFKERQE
+1880 SFKERQD

-1900 EQPPEGHFALDEHA
+1900 EQPPEGHFMLDEHA
-1914 NPIAHGLWQ
+1914 NPVAHGIWQ
-1923 VSKTF
+1923 IASTL
-1928 SGRAMAGF
+1928 SGRALGGF
-1936 DTLVAG
+1936 DTFMAG

-1985 KSHFQDVD
+1985 KSHFQDID

-1999 IKNGRLTGRHAK
+1999 IKNGRLTGKHAK

-2026 QEEMSY
+2026 QEEISY
-2032 EYAVRQAREEGITDS
+2032 EYAVRQAREEGITS
-2047 LKIVER
+2047 PLKIVER
-2053 ADYLMKQELDQGS
+2053 ADFLMKEELDQGS

-2071 VQDSINAIPE
+2071 VQGTLNFIPD
-2081 AVSNAHGSKNPFI
+2081 AVSKGHGSDNPFI
-2094 SNTLGIAIPIMRTPA
+2094 ANTVGIAIPIMRTPA
-2109 NLTKSVLRTLPGV
+2109 NLTKSVIRTLPGA
-2122 NRVVDSFYR
+2122 NRAVDSFWR

-2141 HRALGETGVAYMT
+2141 HRALGEAGVAYMT

-2173 PLNTA
+2173 PLSTA

-2184 DKGWQA
+2184 DKRWQA
-2190 WSVRFKNPWTGDTE
+2190 WSIRFKNPWAGDTE
-2204 QEWSPYY
+2204 DEWSPYY
-2211 SIEMFDQLSTVLGAV
+2211 SIEMFDQLATVLGAV

-2233 KGLREEDRES
+2233 KGLRDEDRAS
-2243 LFGAGVIALAQTAKE
+2243 LFGAGMIALRQTAQE

-2305 GFFPGFMDESRNAV
+2305 GYWPGVMDESRNAV

-2331 PVPLNVVDNVART
+2331 PIPLNVVENVAKT
-2344 IAAKSAGLSQFIPNR
+2344 IAAKSAGLSDLIPNR

-2387 ILNANQPWGVTKTR
+2387 MLSANMPWGVTKTR
-2401 SLSTDPVDEEMLRIK
+2401 SLSTDPVDEEMLRVK

-2421 FQIWNRRA
+2421 FQIWSRRT
-2429 FGLPNRVLDQN
+2429 FGLPDRVLDQN
-2440 ELNRLIEIGTKEIKI
+2440 ELNRLIEIGTKEIRI
-2455 DGLTMHQALKDKLT
+2455 DGLTMHEALKSKLT

-2489 GIALMKVIRPY
+2489 GISLMKTIKPY

-2508 IIEYDTGVNSLGWE
+2508 IIEYDTGVGSLGWE
-2522 IKNFKSESEKRQY
+2522 IKNFKSESERRQY

>member
-1 MGQTIIDEETN
+1 MGQTIIDEETK

-42 DTELINNQKDIKLIG
+42 DIELINNQKDTNLIQ

-67 TPKEYLATHPLKPGA
+67 TPGEYLANHPLKGGSDF
-82 RALESMVKF
+82 LGNVVKDTA
-91 PVQKSYNWLL
+91 QHSYNSLL
-101 DQALQ
+101 DNLLQ
-106 PRGVLGGEQLDPD
+106 PNTLLGAEQLDPD
-119 DYSQEKFPS
+119 NSSPETHPQFYDKKF
-128 YYHKEFVKGK
+128 VTDK
-138 DGKLITKEGMEVEGD
+138 DGNLMPIEGIKD
-153 YDLTTELD
+153 SNTPTDLKKELD
-161 PETSTIYE
+161 PQTSTIYQTE
-169 TKFVGPIKP
+169 FVGPIRPTVGIDGK
-178 NAGTDLFNR
+178 FNR
-187 VFGTNIDSRKLLSW
+187 NLISI
-201 AGQNGVFGEWGQ
+201 AGKNGILGEWGK
-213 ARTANEDGVWED
+213 ARTANKDGVWED
-225 YNFMFGDK
+225 YNFLFSDQ
-233 PLDYDT
+233 PLDYDEGMLSKMT
-239 NLLTVGVP
+239 SWLLVYG
-247 YLLTFYAL
+247 LIS
-255 TRGGKVKAD
+255 RGGKGTKLDFMGWKRPRA
-264 AFNLKKIRSLIKLGT
+264 LTKLGK
-279 QKKGLKGTE
+279 QVGGLKGLK
-288 LILKGRTFRGLTEGL
+288 LNLRGRGYRALTEGQ
-303 ATSTL
+303 ATSILVNEVLGT
-308 INQVY
+308 
-313 GDPGDTGLGGFASD
+313 PGDTGFGGFVSD
-327 ALISFG
+327 AVVSMG
-333 DASKIDLRNPI
+333 DQAGIDVRSPI
-344 TNYLSSEN
+344 TDFLGSEN
-352 TANDPYHKAKLR
+352 TANDPYHVAKLKNR
-364 NTISN
+364 LAE
-369 LFIEDP
+369 LFVENQV
-375 LGGLAPEG
+375 GGLLPEG
-383 IGMGKNKLLTTPA
+383 VGLSKNQLLKAPA
-396 LIKSFGKGFNSQLD
+396 LAKTFGKGFNTQLE
-410 KFADFAANLIVQQ
+410 KVTDFAADLIVQQ

-430 KAVVLAKDGPTEIK
+430 KAVVLAKDGPTKIK

-523 RTLRETNQL
+523 R
-532 LNQASPEEV
+532 A
-541 EVDYEAIKN
+541 
-550 DPMGFVPQNHEGKI
+550 
-564 KIPNRLIPTNKKTTG
+564 
-579 KSLISLEKALELQTK
+579 
-594 NTDPDEWTSFN
+594 
-605 TKGDKKPFIPF
+605 
-616 KLKENVSVKK
+616 LKETDAVLKQTRK
-626 GRRKIEPG
+626 GRKKIEPG

-639 DPNKVRSN
+639 KPNIVRSRE
-647 NGRWVTKAY
+647 GRWVTKAY

-669 IKFDQWRENP
+669 IKKSVEQ
-679 PEKYKKIGK
+679 KAVTKKDSEPSPKINADKKKLEFLGNERK
-688 ETDALNQEIIK
+688 KLQAKATDLLSTERTTKPTIEEAKTLIK
-699 AYKGESDQDLNV
+699 DIDNYLDESDKEIFSLVENSLHRNNLEIDY
-711 LLKKIDNHM
+711 KRIDNFRRQVK
-720 NKLMKEIYDKNPAE
+720 NTLKE
-734 TDREILEKIVLG
+734 LES
-746 FTENRNRIESMT
+746 R
-758 SKKGIFDKDKAR
+758 
-770 IKDLDDAIKK
+770 
-780 AETTANAQKTIEQIE
+780 
-795 AEVEA
+795 
-800 QVNSMTDAEIK
+800 
-811 ESLRQ
+811 
-816 NPKYKDLID
+816 
-825 DIDEVFKNIDEIFAN
+825 
-840 MNQRFENI
+840 
-848 DKIIRG
+848 
-854 TDEYLDGLDQQIFDP
+854 
-869 KTTVEDRIKLEKL
+869 
-882 YQGADATRQDL
+882 
-893 KLQKKYQAEHLTN
+893 LTN
-906 EIGTKPETVKSPL
+906 EIGTKPETVESPL

-944 SDIDRA
+944 SDVDRA

-955 KRQKGSGPAK
+955 KRRTGRGPARE
-965 SRPLY
+965 RPLY

-1339 NARRMSYEINPDELV
+1339 NARRMSYEIDPDELV

-1402 NATMEDALRGAF
+1402 NATMEDAIRGAF
-1414 GSREEITNMPAYQ
+1414 GSREEVTNMPAYQ

-1463 MDDIFAAAGILYH
+1463 MEDIFAAAGILYH

-1538 HEDVLASSLASNVE
+1538 HEDVLASSLASGVE

-1628 TKKTKEGIQ
+1628 TKKTKDGIQ

-1697 QAPPIRTLLQTALQK
+1697 EAPPIRTLLQTALQK

-1731 GDLTPEAKKILDT
+1731 GNLTPEAKKILDT
-1744 LAAITYSIKDHA
+1744 LAAITYSIKDDA

-1770 DGKLDS
+1770 DGQLNS
-1776 STLANLYR
+1776 STIANIYR
-1784 NAIFF
+1784 NSLFL

-1803 RAATLPITQL
+1803 RAAALPITQI

-1820 LNMTDAQIKLSQ
+1820 VSVKNVYGKTEGLMGNVKDAFMSPAMSPEQLKLSQ

-1838 LMIYPQYVRNIPYA
+1838 LMIYPQYMRNIPYA
-1852 LKMMVASMKHNEV
+1852 LRMMVAAMKHNEV

-1880 NFKERQE
+1880 SFKERQD

-1900 EQPPEGHFALDEHA
+1900 EQPPEGHFMLDENA
-1914 NPIAHGLWQ
+1914 NPVAQGIWQIASTL
-1923 VSKTF
+1923 
-1928 SGRAMAGF
+1928 SGRALGGF
-1936 DTLVAG
+1936 DTFMAG
-1942 VTGPSTEWARIMEM
+1942 VTGPSTEWMRIMEM

-1999 IKNGRLTGRHAK
+1999 IRNGRLTGKHAK

-2032 EYAVRQAREEGITDS
+2032 EYAVRQAREEGITDP

-2053 ADYLMKQELDQGS
+2053 ADFLMKEELDQGG

-2071 VQDSINAIPE
+2071 MQGAINVLPD
-2081 AVSNAHGSKNPFI
+2081 AVSKAHGSENPFI
-2094 SNTLGIAIPIMRTPA
+2094 ANTVGIAIPIMRTPA
-2109 NLTKSVLRTLPGV
+2109 NLTKSVIRTIPV
-2122 NRVVDSFYR
+2122 ANRAVDSFWR
-2131 DIHSEDPFTK
+2131 DVHSEDFNTRS
-2141 HRALGETGVAYMT
+2141 RALGESGVAYMT

-2173 PLNTA
+2173 PLSTA

-2184 DKGWQA
+2184 EKGWQA
-2190 WSVRFKNPWTGDTE
+2190 WSIRFKNPWAGDTE
-2204 QEWSPYY
+2204 DEWSPYY
-2211 SIEMFDQLSTVLGAV
+2211 SIEMFDQLATVLGAV

-2243 LFGAGVIALAQTAKE
+2243 LFGGGMIALRQTAQE

-2305 GFFPGFMDESRNAV
+2305 GYWPGFSDESRNAV
-2319 DPYVKRINPSKL
+2319 DPYQKRINPSKL
-2331 PVPLNVVDNVART
+2331 PIPLNVVENVAKT
-2344 IAAKSAGLSQFIPNR
+2344 IAAKSAGLSDLIPNR

-2387 ILNANQPWGVTKTR
+2387 MLNANMPWGVTKTR
-2401 SLSTDPVDEEMLRIK
+2401 SLSTDPVDEEMLRVK

-2421 FQIWNRRA
+2421 FQIWSRRA
-2429 FGLPNRVLDQN
+2429 FGLPDRVLDQN
-2440 ELNRLIEIGTKEIKI
+2440 ELNRLIEIGTKEITI
-2455 DGLTMHQALKDKLT
+2455 HGLTLHQALKAKIN
-2469 SPTYQSLDY
+2469 SPIYQSLPY

-2489 GIALMKVIRPY
+2489 GLSLMKTIRPY
-2500 VDKAKDAF
+2500 VEKAKEAF
-2508 IIEYDTGVNSLGWE
+2508 EIEYDTGVGSLGWE
-2522 IKNFKSESEKRQY
+2522 IKDFKAEQATRKYNAERTEAIIQNRNTTSEFNQQVNY
-2535 EAEYGKQSSIQDW
+2535 
-2548 KQLAQA
+2548 

>member
-1 MGQTIIDEETN
+1 MGQTIIDEETK

-21 ANFELPTQ
+21 ANFELPTK

-42 DTELINNQKDIKLIG
+42 DTELINNQKDINLIQQ
-57 EKEQSNYVPP
+57 KEQSNYVPP
-67 TPKEYLATHPLKPGA
+67 TPGEYLATHPLKPGA
-82 RALESMVKF
+82 DFLGNVVKSGT
-91 PVQKSYNWLL
+91 QLAYNSLL
-101 DQALQ
+101 DNLLQ
-106 PRGVLGGEQLDPD
+106 PNTLLGGEQLDPD
-119 DYSQEKFPS
+119 NYSPETHPQFYDKKF
-128 YYHKEFVKGK
+128 VTDK
-138 DGKLITKEGMEVEGD
+138 DGNLMPIEGIEVGDTTDLKKE
-153 YDLTTELD
+153 LN
-161 PETSTIYE
+161 PQTSTIYQTE
-169 TKFVGPIKP
+169 FVGPIRPTVGIDGK
-178 NAGTDLFNR
+178 FNR
-187 VFGTNIDSRKLLSW
+187 NLISI
-201 AGQNGVFGEWGQ
+201 AGKNGILGEWGK
-213 ARTANEDGVWED
+213 ARTANKDGVWED
-225 YNFMFGDK
+225 YNFLFSDQ
-233 PLDYDT
+233 PLDYDKGMLST
-239 NLLTVGVP
+239 MTSWLLVHALISRGGKGSKLDFMNWKKP
-247 YLLTFYAL
+247 RAL
-255 TRGGKVKAD
+255 TRLGKQVGG
-264 AFNLKKIRSLIKLGT
+264 L
-279 QKKGLKGTE
+279 KGLK
-288 LILKGRTFRGLTEGL
+288 LNLKGRGLRALTEGQ
-303 ATSTL
+303 ATSLLVNEVLGT
-308 INQVY
+308 
-313 GDPGDTGLGGFASD
+313 PGDTGVGGFASD
-327 ALISFG
+327 AVVSMG
-333 DASKIDLRNPI
+333 DQAGIDVRSPI
-344 TNYLSSEN
+344 TDFLGSEN
-352 TANDPYHKAKLR
+352 TANDPYHVAKLKNR
-364 NTISN
+364 LAE
-369 LFIEDP
+369 LFIENQV
-375 LGGLAPEG
+375 GGALPEG
-383 IGMGKNKLLTTPA
+383 IGLGKNQLLKAPA
-396 LIKSFGKGFNSQLD
+396 LAKSFSRGFNTQLE
-410 KFADFAANLIVQQ
+410 KVTDFAADLIVQQ

-444 TEVIPTERITGS
+444 TEVVPTERITGS
-456 KNAEPSGKKIEPKAT
+456 KNTEPSGKKIEPKAT

-478 VKEAEV
+478 VKEAEA

-510 LQGELKKVAESDA
+510 LQGELRKVAQSDA
-523 RTLRETNQL
+523 R
-532 LNQASPEEV
+532 A
-541 EVDYEAIKN
+541 
-550 DPMGFVPQNHEGKI
+550 
-564 KIPNRLIPTNKKTTG
+564 
-579 KSLISLEKALELQTK
+579 
-594 NTDPDEWTSFN
+594 
-605 TKGDKKPFIPF
+605 
-616 KLKENVSVKK
+616 LKETDAVLKQTRK
-626 GRRKIEPG
+626 GRKKIEPG

-639 DPNKVRSN
+639 DPNKVRGYNS
-647 NGRWVTKAY
+647 RWVTK
-656 YDKVNKALAGAEE
+656 KH
-669 IKFDQWRENP
+669 FDQVTESKKGGNKIRRQFGLPEERTAFETKLDEANKLIENQKLSE
-679 PEKYKKIGK
+679 EKGINKIFTEQGIKDFLADLDIEQSKLNKKIGQLGPSI
-688 ETDALNQEIIK
+688 EDATKRGKKAEFIKAVERNQEISRERDLAKKQRKNIK
-699 AYKGESDQDLNV
+699 EG
-711 LLKKIDNHM
+711 
-720 NKLMKEIYDKNPAE
+720 NKEAE
-734 TDREILEKIVLG
+734 
-746 FTENRNRIESMT
+746 
-758 SKKGIFDKDKAR
+758 
-770 IKDLDDAIKK
+770 
-780 AETTANAQKTIEQIE
+780 KTFKQIE
-795 AEVEA
+795 EEVEA
-800 QVNSMTDAEIK
+800 EMNSMTDAEIK

-816 NPKYKDLID
+816 DPKLKDLID
-825 DIDEVFKNIDEIFAN
+825 GIDELLEQAKRLDDMTA
-840 MNQRFENI
+840 RFENI
-848 DKIIRG
+848 DKLIRENEEYMDSL
-854 TDEYLDGLDQQIFDP
+854 DEQIFDP
-869 KTTVEDRIKLEKL
+869 KTTVENRLKLERI
-882 YQGADATRQDL
+882 YASADATRQDL

-906 EIGTKPETVKSPL
+906 EIGTKPETVESPL

-1013 YNEFGTYSLKD
+1013 YSANSVYDLKD
-1024 SGAWKDGSDFDF
+1024 TGAWKDGSDFDF

-1047 RKLGDIIKDVDDKLT
+1047 RKLGDIIKDIDDKLT

-1128 SPAGWNNILNDIE
+1128 SPAGWNKILDDMQ
-1141 RIAGIKIQMAG
+1141 RISGLSDTNFKIM
-1152 SDSNFILRPKASRGP
+1152 PKASRGP

-1178 EPGTIVTRRGGYNP
+1178 EPGTIVTKRGGYDP
-1192 KKDLI
+1192 RKDLI

-1224 LQYKFLSKAEK
+1224 LQHRFLSKAEK

-1252 FPEVSDAFINKLKD
+1252 FPEVSDDFIKKLKD

-1308 VVRSEHKTWDSLFE
+1308 VLRSEHKTWDSLFE

-1334 LEVQA
+1334 LEAQA
-1339 NARRMSYEINPDELV
+1339 NARRMSYEIDPDELV
-1354 SGMGKYQKG
+1354 SGMGKYQEG

-1384 RSGKTDFVSRDNT
+1384 RSGQTDFVSRDNT
-1397 SLIAM
+1397 ALIAM
-1402 NATMEDALRGAF
+1402 NATMEDAIRGAF
-1414 GSREEITNMPAYQ
+1414 GSREEVTNMPAYQ

-1443 YDPAKTIE
+1443 FDPAKTIE
-1451 LYEHARKGDIQA
+1451 LYEHARKGDIQS

-1484 TEAAVGFNGAD
+1484 TEAAIGFNGAD

-1538 HEDVLASSLASNVE
+1538 HEEVLASSLASGVE
-1552 LKTTIS
+1552 LKMTTS

-1565 TSGGFA
+1565 TSGGFV

-1617 TDLINEIGLGV
+1617 TDLINELGLGV
-1628 TKKTKEGIQ
+1628 TKKTKDGIQ

-1643 AGIKTWAEEKGYGG
+1643 EGIKGWAAEQGYGG

-1697 QAPPIRTLLQTALQK
+1697 EAPPIRTLLQTALQK

-1731 GDLTPEAKKILDT
+1731 GNLTPEAKKILDT
-1744 LAAITYSIKDHA
+1744 LAAITYSIKDDA

-1770 DGKLDS
+1770 DGQLNS
-1776 STLANLYR
+1776 STIANIYR
-1784 NAIFF
+1784 NSLFL

-1820 LNMTDAQIKLSQ
+1820 LNMSDAQIKLSQ

-1838 LMIYPQYVRNIPYA
+1838 LMIYPQYMRNIPYA
-1852 LKMMVASMKHNEV
+1852 LRMMVAAMKHNEV

-1880 NFKERQE
+1880 SFKERQD

-1900 EQPPEGHFALDEHA
+1900 EQPPEGHFMLDENA
-1914 NPIAHGLWQ
+1914 NPIAQGIWQ
-1923 VSKTF
+1923 IASTL
-1928 SGRAMAGF
+1928 SGRALGGF
-1936 DTLVAG
+1936 DTFMAG

-2026 QEEMSY
+2026 QEVMSY
-2032 EYAVRQAREEGITDS
+2032 EYAVRQAREEGITDP
-2047 LKIVER
+2047 LRIVER
-2053 ADYLMKQELDQGS
+2053 ADFLMKEELDQGG
-2066 QFRQA
+2066 QFREA
-2071 VQDSINAIPE
+2071 IQDGLNAIPD
-2081 AVSNAHGSKNPFI
+2081 AVSKAHGSKNPWI
-2094 SNTLGIAIPIMRTPA
+2094 ANTVGIVIPIMRTPA
-2109 NLTKSVLRTLPGV
+2109 NLTKSVIRALPGP
-2122 NRVVDSFYR
+2122 NRYIDSFWR

-2141 HRALGETGVAYMT
+2141 SRALGESGVALMT
-2154 LAFGVMIVNSGY
+2154 LSFGVMIVNSGY

-2173 PLNTA
+2173 PLSTA

-2190 WSVRFKNPWTGDTE
+2190 WSVRFKNPWAGDTE
-2204 QEWSPYY
+2204 EQWSPYY
-2211 SIEMFDQLSTVLGAV
+2211 SIEMFDQLATVLGAV

-2243 LFGAGVIALAQTAKE
+2243 LFGAGMIALQQTAQE

-2305 GFFPGFMDESRNAV
+2305 GYWPGFMDESRNAV
-2319 DPYVKRINPSKL
+2319 DPYVKRINPSKF
-2331 PVPLNVVDNVART
+2331 PFPLNVVENVAKT
-2344 IAAKSAGLSQFIPNR
+2344 VAAKSAGLSDLIPNR

-2387 ILNANQPWGVTKTR
+2387 MLSANMPWGVTKTR

-2421 FQIWNRRA
+2421 FQIWSRRA
-2429 FGLPNRVLDQN
+2429 FGLPDRVLDQN
-2440 ELNRLIEIGTKEIKI
+2440 ELNRLIEIGTKEIRI
-2455 DGLTMHQALKDKLT
+2455 DGLTLHQALKAKVN
-2469 SPTYQSLDY
+2469 SPVYQSLPY

-2489 GIALMKVIRPY
+2489 GLSLMKTIRPY
-2500 VDKAKDAF
+2500 INKAKDAF
-2508 IIEYDTGVNSLGWE
+2508 EIEYDTGVGSLGWE
-2522 IKNFKSESEKRQY
+2522 IKNFKAEQATRKYNAERTEAIIQNRNTTSEFNQKVNY
-2535 EAEYGKQSSIQDW
+2535 
-2548 KQLAQA
+2548 

>member
-1 MGQTIIDEETN
+1 MGQTIIDEETK

-21 ANFELPTQ
+21 ANFELPTK

-42 DTELINNQKDIKLIG
+42 DTELINNQKDTDLIQ
-57 EKEQSNYVPP
+57 ETEQRNYVPP
-67 TPKEYLATHPLKPGA
+67 TPGEYLANHPLKPGA
-82 RALESMVKF
+82 RALGSIVKF

-128 YYHKEFVKGK
+128 YYHKEFVTGK
-138 DGKLITKEGMEVEGD
+138 DGKLITKEGIEVEGD

-161 PETSTIYE
+161 PETSTLYE

-201 AGQNGVFGEWGQ
+201 AGENGVFGEWGQ
-213 ARTANEDGVWED
+213 ARTANKDGVWED

-233 PLDYDT
+233 PLDYDE

-264 AFNLKKIRSLIKLGT
+264 AFNLKKIRALIKLGT

-313 GDPGDTGLGGFASD
+313 GDPGDTGIGGFASD

-333 DASKIDLRNPI
+333 DASGIDLRNPI

-423 KAVSDLE
+423 KAVSDLD

-444 TEVIPTERITGS
+444 TEVVPTERITGS
-456 KNAEPSGKKIEPKAT
+456 KNTEPSGKRIEPKAT

-478 VKEAEV
+478 VKEAEA

-495 SVETLGQRDGLIKKA
+495 SVETLGQRDGLIKNA

-550 DPMGFVPQNHEGKI
+550 DPMGFVPPNHEGKI

-579 KSLISLEKALELQTK
+579 KSLISLEKALELQIK

-626 GRRKIEPG
+626 GRKKIEPG

-669 IKFDQWRENP
+669 
-679 PEKYKKIGK
+679 
-688 ETDALNQEIIK
+688 
-699 AYKGESDQDLNV
+699 V
-711 LLKKIDNHM
+711 
-720 NKLMKEIYDKNPAE
+720 
-734 TDREILEKIVLG
+734 
-746 FTENRNRIESMT
+746 
-758 SKKGIFDKDKAR
+758 KKGIFDKEKKQ
-770 IKDLDDAIKK
+770 IKDFDKKLKK
-780 AETTANAQKTIEQIE
+780 AQEVADSQKTLEEIE
-795 AEVEA
+795 ADVEA

-816 NPKYKDLID
+816 NPKYTKLID
-825 DIDEVFKNIDEIFAN
+825 DMDELLDQAKRLDDLTA
-840 MNQRFENI
+840 RFENI
-848 DKIIRG
+848 DKFIRENNEYMDKL
-854 TDEYLDGLDQQIFDP
+854 DEQIFDP
-869 KTTVEDRIKLEKL
+869 KATVEDRIRLEKL
-882 YQGADATRQDL
+882 YEGADAIRQDL

-906 EIGTKPETVKSPL
+906 EIGTKPETVESPL
-919 TERPFFDFDI
+919 TERPSFDFDI

-1013 YNEFGTYSLKD
+1013 YSANSVYDLKD
-1024 SGAWKDGSDFDF
+1024 TGAWKDGSDFDF

-1042 FYNPE
+1042 LYNPE

-1083 IDDEIIFEA
+1083 IDNEIIFEA

-1152 SDSNFILRPKASRGP
+1152 SDSNFILMPKASRGP

-1178 EPGTIVTRRGGYNP
+1178 EPGTIVTRRGGYDA
-1192 KKDLI
+1192 KRDLI
-1197 IMSMMVDGEYLEFSR
+1197 IMSMMIDGEYLEFSR

-1224 LQYKFLSKAEK
+1224 LQNKFLSKAEK

-1252 FPEVSDAFINKLKD
+1252 FPEISEDFIKKLKD

-1339 NARRMSYEINPDELV
+1339 NARRMSYEIDPDELV
-1354 SGMGKYQKG
+1354 SGMGKYQEG

-1384 RSGKTDFVSRDNT
+1384 RSGQTDFVSRDNT
-1397 SLIAM
+1397 ALIAM
-1402 NATMEDALRGAF
+1402 NATMEDAIRGAF
-1414 GSREEITNMPAYQ
+1414 GSREEVTNMPAYQ

-1443 YDPAKTIE
+1443 FDPAKTIE
-1451 LYEHARKGDIQA
+1451 LYEHARKGDIQS

-1484 TEAAVGFNGAD
+1484 TEAAIGFNGAD

-1538 HEDVLASSLASNVE
+1538 HEEVLASSLASGVE
-1552 LKTTIS
+1552 LKMTTS

-1565 TSGGFA
+1565 TSGGFV

-1617 TDLINEIGLGV
+1617 TDLINELGLGV
-1628 TKKTKEGIQ
+1628 TKKTKDGIQ

-1643 AGIKTWAEEKGYGG
+1643 EGIKGWAAEQGYGG

-1697 QAPPIRTLLQTALQK
+1697 EAPPIRTLLQTALQK

-1731 GDLTPEAKKILDT
+1731 GNLTPEAKKILDT

-1770 DGKLDS
+1770 DGQLNS
-1776 STLANLYR
+1776 STIANIYR
-1784 NAIFF
+1784 NSLFL

-1803 RAATLPITQL
+1803 RAVALPITQI
-1813 VGEFGDQ
+1813 VGEFSDQ
-1820 LNMTDAQIKLSQ
+1820 VSVKNVYGKTEGLIGNVKDAFMSPAMSPEQLKLSQ

-1838 LMIYPQYVRNIPYA
+1838 LMIYPQYMRNIPYA
-1852 LKMMVASMKHNEV
+1852 LRMMVAAMKHNEV

-1880 NFKERQE
+1880 SFKERQD

-1900 EQPPEGHFALDEHA
+1900 EQPPEGHFMLDEHA
-1914 NPIAHGLWQ
+1914 NPVAQGIWQIASTL
-1923 VSKTF
+1923 
-1928 SGRAMAGF
+1928 SGRALGGF
-1936 DTLVAG
+1936 DTFMAG

-1999 IKNGRLTGRHAK
+1999 IKNGRLTGKHAK

-2026 QEEMSY
+2026 QEEISY
-2032 EYAVRQAREEGITDS
+2032 EYAVRQAREEGITDP

-2053 ADYLMKQELDQGS
+2053 ADFLMKEELDQGGDLRKAM
-2066 QFRQA
+2066 QGTLNF
-2071 VQDSINAIPE
+2071 IPD
-2081 AVSNAHGSKNPFI
+2081 AVSKAHGSENPFI
-2094 SNTLGIAIPIMRTPA
+2094 ANTVGIAIPIMRTPA
-2109 NLTKSVLRTLPGV
+2109 NLTKSVIRTIPGV
-2122 NRVVDSFYR
+2122 NRGVDSFWR

-2141 HRALGETGVAYMT
+2141 SRALGESGVAIMT
-2154 LAFGVMIVNSGY
+2154 LSFGVMLVNSGY

-2173 PLNTA
+2173 PLSTA

-2190 WSVRFKNPWTGDTE
+2190 WSVRFKNPWAGDTE
-2204 QEWSPYY
+2204 DAWSPYY
-2211 SIEMFDQLSTVLGAV
+2211 SIEMFDQLATVLGAV

-2243 LFGAGVIALAQTAKE
+2243 LFGAGMIALRQTAQE

-2279 TELGSTERTKA
+2279 SELGSTERTKA
-2290 GSRHPFEYYLTNKLA
+2290 GSRSPWEYYLTQKLA
-2305 GFFPGFMDESRNAV
+2305 GFWPAFMDESRNAV

-2331 PVPLNVVDNVART
+2331 PIGLNIVENVAKT
-2344 IAAKSAGLSQFIPNR
+2344 IAAKSAGLSDLIPNR

-2387 ILNANQPWGVTKTR
+2387 MLNANQPWGVTKTR
-2401 SLSTDPVDEEMLRIK
+2401 SLSTDPVDEEMLRVK

-2421 FQIWNRRA
+2421 FQIWSRRA
-2429 FGLPNRVLDQN
+2429 FGLPDRVLDQN
-2440 ELNRLIEIGTKEIKI
+2440 ELNRLIEIGTKEIRI
-2455 DGLTMHQALKDKLT
+2455 DGLTLHQALKAKVN
-2469 SPTYQSLDY
+2469 SPVYQSLPY

-2489 GIALMKVIRPY
+2489 GLSLMKTIRPY
-2500 VDKAKDAF
+2500 IDKAKDAF
-2508 IIEYDTGVNSLGWE
+2508 EIEYDTGVGSLGWE
-2522 IKNFKSESEKRQY
+2522 IKNFKAEQATRKYNAERTEAIIQNRNTTSEFNQQVNY
-2535 EAEYGKQSSIQDW
+2535 
-2548 KQLAQA
+2548 

>member
-1 MGQTIIDEETN
+1 MGQTIIDEETK

-21 ANFELPTQ
+21 ANFELPTK

-42 DTELINNQKDIKLIG
+42 DNELINNQKDTNLIQ
-57 EKEQSNYVPP
+57 EKEQRNYVPP
-67 TPKEYLATHPLKPGA
+67 TPGEYLANHPLKPMTDWAGNVLHTA
-82 RALESMVKF
+82 GQRWVQESWDYLSGDHYWNTRLNPNDTFHNNPFNLSGNKNDPFSVENDPTWIETASGDKYSLTTGRKWTDSYF
-91 PVQKSYNWLL
+91 KNLINFEKLSEEQKNELL
-101 DQALQ
+101 NA
-106 PRGVLGGEQLDPD
+106 PG
-119 DYSQEKFPS
+119 S
-128 YYHKEFVKGK
+128 
-138 DGKLITKEGMEVEGD
+138 KLIQHPGLTKVQ
-153 YDLTTELD
+153 
-161 PETSTIYE
+161 S
-169 TKFVGPIKP
+169 K
-178 NAGTDLFNR
+178 
-187 VFGTNIDSRKLLSW
+187 
-201 AGQNGVFGEWGQ
+201 
-213 ARTANEDGVWED
+213 ANELTEYNQTVSPELRKGPTGDFGVPENRNLPFINKTWDRKED
-225 YNFMFGDK
+225 LENLEGVAGDFIGFGV
-233 PLDYDT
+233 PI
-239 NLLTVGVP
+239 LLTVAAQRRVSAG
-247 YLLTFYAL
+247 LLPKGSTLRSIYDAPGKLAQGLIDKGGWSTFA
-255 TRGGKVKAD
+255 
-264 AFNLKKIRSLIKLGT
+264 
-279 QKKGLKGTE
+279 
-288 LILKGRTFRGLTEGL
+288 GRTFRGTYEAQVASSIITRALDSKPSGNPNDNNRIRREKAQIEDLLFGAAFGTAGEYLGATKNFIRNAKLPSVPFTKANLANRYNQLTEAIADTIVHSQNFDL
-303 ATSTL
+303 AVK
-308 INQVY
+308 Q
-313 GDPGDTGLGGFASD
+313 AEE
-327 ALISFG
+327 AQ
-333 DASKIDLRNPI
+333 R
-344 TNYLSSEN
+344 
-352 TANDPYHKAKLR
+352 
-364 NTISN
+364 
-369 LFIEDP
+369 
-375 LGGLAPEG
+375 LADSGPVNVKE
-383 IGMGKNKLLTTPA
+383 
-396 LIKSFGKGFNSQLD
+396 
-410 KFADFAANLIVQQ
+410 
-423 KAVSDLE
+423 
-430 KAVVLAKDGPTEIK
+430 VV
-444 TEVIPTERITGS
+444 PTERVTGS
-456 KNAEPSGKKIEPKAT
+456 KPVSERGITVKKIEQKGTQKELDNQVVEANKQVEIADSKLVKSTEQLAEKAENTKTEITAKQDLEEEVRTADQDTNYNELTKKQLLAKIKEVYNKLSPEKKKKFLADNGLTDDPFFAT
-471 QEELDIQ
+471 Q
-478 VKEAEV
+478 
-484 EVVKAEENVEK
+484 
-495 SVETLGQRDGLIKKA
+495 
-510 LQGELKKVAESDA
+510 
-523 RTLRETNQL
+523 
-532 LNQASPEEV
+532 
-541 EVDYEAIKN
+541 DY
-550 DPMGFVPQNHEGKI
+550 PP
-564 KIPNRLIPTNKKTTG
+564 R
-579 KSLISLEKALELQTK
+579 
-594 NTDPDEWTSFN
+594 
-605 TKGDKKPFIPF
+605 
-616 KLKENVSVKK
+616 K

-639 DPNKVRSN
+639 RPNIVRSRE
-647 NGRWVTKAY
+647 GRWVTKAY

-669 IKFDQWRENP
+669 IKKEVESTFYHGTSKNNIQEVSGADVQLYGPGVYLTSSKKAASRHGSNVLTTQIDRNNLVDLGEFPKGNSKAINALYDQSRKLRAEGKDVLIKNHHVYGDLIIANEKGSLSSKS
-679 PEKYKKIGK
+679 PEPFGKINADKKK
-688 ETDALNQEIIK
+688 LEFLDNERKKLQAKATDLLSTERTTKPTVEEAKTLIK
-699 AYKGESDQDLNV
+699 DIDNYLDESDKEIFSLVENSLDRNNLEIDY
-711 LLKKIDNHM
+711 KRIDNFRRQVK
-720 NKLMKEIYDKNPAE
+720 NTLKE
-734 TDREILEKIVLG
+734 LES
-746 FTENRNRIESMT
+746 R
-758 SKKGIFDKDKAR
+758 
-770 IKDLDDAIKK
+770 
-780 AETTANAQKTIEQIE
+780 
-795 AEVEA
+795 
-800 QVNSMTDAEIK
+800 
-811 ESLRQ
+811 
-816 NPKYKDLID
+816 
-825 DIDEVFKNIDEIFAN
+825 
-840 MNQRFENI
+840 
-848 DKIIRG
+848 
-854 TDEYLDGLDQQIFDP
+854 
-869 KTTVEDRIKLEKL
+869 
-882 YQGADATRQDL
+882 
-893 KLQKKYQAEHLTN
+893 LTN
-906 EIGTKPETVKSPL
+906 EIGTKPETVESPL

-955 KRQKGSGPAK
+955 KRRPGRGPARE
-965 SRPLY
+965 RPLY

-1013 YNEFGTYSLKD
+1013 YSANSVYDLKD
-1024 SGAWKDGSDFDF
+1024 TGAWKDGSDFDF

-1042 FYNPE
+1042 LYNPE

-1070 PKDPGDAFDPNNF
+1070 PKDPGDLLDPD
-1083 IDDEIIFEA
+1083 ISYEA
-1092 PKLPILPK
+1092 PELPSLPR
-1100 KGIKGKAY
+1100 KGNKGKAY
-1108 EPILKSRTN
+1108 ERILLTEDQLQTNIAFGFSAEKWNQIFDTIRLIAGEDTKIRLEHELRSVHSRKS
-1117 AILNRALEEGI
+1117 ALEYGRPELEGQ
-1128 SPAGWNNILNDIE
+1128 PVYG
-1141 RIAGIKIQMAG
+1141 
-1152 SDSNFILRPKASRGP
+1152 RG
-1167 ISARAAANYGI
+1167 AYNEKRDLLLLAMVHKDNYI
-1178 EPGTIVTRRGGYNP
+1178 
-1192 KKDLI
+1192 
-1197 IMSMMVDGEYLEFSR
+1197 EFSR
-1212 GLQTAWHESFHR
+1212 AIKTAFHESFHR
-1224 LQYKFLSKAEK
+1224 LQSKFLTEAE
-1235 EMLKKAA
+1235 LKLLDEAA
-1242 PKLREIVKDG
+1242 PKLRELVKKA
-1252 FPEVSDAFINKLKD
+1252 FPEMSEANINKLGNR
-1266 HELQAWAFGAWSNK
+1266 ELQAWAFAAWSDPAIK
-1280 DIRSKYGRDTTW
+1280 SQHKATW
-1292 SQPFKKIREI
+1292 MQPLRKIAEI
-1302 LESVIA
+1302 IDAALSVF
-1308 VVRSEHKTWDSLFE
+1308 RSEYKTWDELFD
-1322 GARKGEIAQRQA
+1322 AAAKGEIAQRQA
-1334 LEVQA
+1334 LEAQA
-1339 NARRMSYEINPDELV
+1339 NARRMSYEIDPDELV
-1354 SGMGKYQKG
+1354 SGMGKYQEG

-1402 NATMEDALRGAF
+1402 NATMEDAIRGAF
-1414 GSREEITNMPAYQ
+1414 GSREEVTNMPAYK
-1427 LREVWNKASKQ
+1427 LRQVWDKASKQ

-1443 YDPAKTIE
+1443 FDPAKTIE
-1451 LYEHARKGDIQA
+1451 LYEYARKNDIQA
-1463 MDDIFAAAGILYH
+1463 MDDIYAAAGILYH

-1484 TEAAVGFNGAD
+1484 AEAAVGFNGAD

-1538 HEDVLASSLASNVE
+1538 HEEVLASSLASGVE
-1552 LKTTIS
+1552 LKMTTS

-1565 TSGGFA
+1565 TSGGFV

-1617 TDLINEIGLGV
+1617 TDLINELGLGV
-1628 TKKTKEGIQ
+1628 TKKTKDGIQ

-1643 AGIKTWAEEKGYGG
+1643 AGIKEWAAEQGYGG

-1697 QAPPIRTLLQTALQK
+1697 ETPSIRTLLQTALQK

-1731 GDLTPEAKKILDT
+1731 GNLTPEAKKILDT
-1744 LAAITYSIKDHA
+1744 LAAITYSIKDDA

-1776 STLANLYR
+1776 STWANLYR
-1784 NAIFF
+1784 NSIFL

-1803 RAATLPITQL
+1803 RAATLPITQI

-1820 LNMTDAQIKLSQ
+1820 VSFKSVYGKAEGLMGDVKDAFMSPAMSDAQIKLSQ

-1838 LMIYPQYVRNIPYA
+1838 LMIYPQYMRNIPYA
-1852 LKMMVASMKHNEV
+1852 LRMMVAAMKHNEV

-1880 NFKERQE
+1880 SFKERQD

-1900 EQPPEGHFALDEHA
+1900 EQPPEGHFMLDENA
-1914 NPIAHGLWQ
+1914 NPVAQGIWQIASTL
-1923 VSKTF
+1923 
-1928 SGRAMAGF
+1928 SGRALGGF
-1936 DTLVAG
+1936 DTFMAG
-1942 VTGPSTEWARIMEM
+1942 VTGPSTEWMRIMEM

-1999 IKNGRLTGRHAK
+1999 IRNGRLTGKHAK

-2032 EYAVRQAREEGITDS
+2032 EYAVRQAREEGITDP

-2053 ADYLMKQELDQGS
+2053 ADFLMKEELDQGG

-2071 VQDSINAIPE
+2071 MQGAINVLPD
-2081 AVSNAHGSKNPFI
+2081 AVSKAHGSENPFI
-2094 SNTLGIAIPIMRTPA
+2094 ANTVGIAIPIMRTPA
-2109 NLTKSVLRTLPGV
+2109 NLTKSVIRTIPV
-2122 NRVVDSFYR
+2122 ANRAVDSFWR
-2131 DIHSEDPFTK
+2131 DVHSEDFNTRS
-2141 HRALGETGVAYMT
+2141 RALGESGVAYMT

-2173 PLNTA
+2173 PLSTA

-2184 DKGWQA
+2184 EKGWQA
-2190 WSVRFKNPWTGDTE
+2190 WSIRFKNPWAGDTE
-2204 QEWSPYY
+2204 DEWSPYY
-2211 SIEMFDQLSTVLGAV
+2211 SIEMFDQLATVLGAV

-2243 LFGAGVIALAQTAKE
+2243 LFGAGMIALRQTAQE

-2290 GSRHPFEYYLTNKLA
+2290 GSRHPFEYYLTQKLA
-2305 GFFPGFMDESRNAV
+2305 GFWPGFSDESRNAV
-2319 DPYVKRINPSKL
+2319 DPYQKRINPSKL
-2331 PVPLNVVDNVART
+2331 PIGLNVVENVAKT
-2344 IAAKSAGLSQFIPNR
+2344 VAAKTPGLSDLIPNR

-2387 ILNANQPWGVTKTR
+2387 MLSANMPWGVTKTR
-2401 SLSTDPVDEEMLRIK
+2401 SLSTDPVDEEMLRVK

-2421 FQIWNRRA
+2421 FQIWSRRT
-2429 FGLPNRVLDQN
+2429 FGLPDRVLDQN
-2440 ELNRLIEIGTKEIKI
+2440 ELNRLIEIGTKEIRI
-2455 DGLTMHQALKDKLT
+2455 DGLTMHEALKSKLT

-2489 GIALMKVIRPY
+2489 GISLMKTIKPY
-2500 VDKAKDAF
+2500 VDKAKEAF
-2508 IIEYDTGVNSLGWE
+2508 IIEYDTGVGSLGWE
-2522 IKNFKSESEKRQY
+2522 IKNFKSESERRQY

>member
-1 MGQTIIDEETN
+1 MGQTIIDEETK

-42 DTELINNQKDIKLIG
+42 DIELINNQKDTNLIQ

-67 TPKEYLATHPLKPGA
+67 TPGEYLANHPLKGGSDF
-82 RALESMVKF
+82 LGNVVKDTA
-91 PVQKSYNWLL
+91 QHSYNSLL
-101 DQALQ
+101 DNLLQ
-106 PRGVLGGEQLDPD
+106 PNTLLGAEQLDPD
-119 DYSQEKFPS
+119 NSSPETHPQFYDKKF
-128 YYHKEFVKGK
+128 VTDK
-138 DGKLITKEGMEVEGD
+138 DGNLMPIEGIKD
-153 YDLTTELD
+153 SNTPTDLKKELD
-161 PETSTIYE
+161 PQTSTIYQTE
-169 TKFVGPIKP
+169 FVGPIRPTVGIDGK
-178 NAGTDLFNR
+178 FNR
-187 VFGTNIDSRKLLSW
+187 NLISI
-201 AGQNGVFGEWGQ
+201 AGKNGILGEWGK
-213 ARTANEDGVWED
+213 ARTANKDGVWED
-225 YNFMFGDK
+225 YNFLFSDQ
-233 PLDYDT
+233 PLDYDEGMLSKMT
-239 NLLTVGVP
+239 SWLLVYG
-247 YLLTFYAL
+247 LIS
-255 TRGGKVKAD
+255 RGGKGTKLDFMGWKRPRA
-264 AFNLKKIRSLIKLGT
+264 LTKLGK
-279 QKKGLKGTE
+279 QVGGLKGLK
-288 LILKGRTFRGLTEGL
+288 LNLRGRGYRALTEGQ
-303 ATSTL
+303 ATSILVNEVLGT
-308 INQVY
+308 
-313 GDPGDTGLGGFASD
+313 PGDTGFGGFVSD
-327 ALISFG
+327 AVVSMG
-333 DASKIDLRNPI
+333 DQAGIDVRSPI
-344 TNYLSSEN
+344 TDFLGSEN
-352 TANDPYHKAKLR
+352 TANDPYHVAKLKNR
-364 NTISN
+364 LAE
-369 LFIEDP
+369 LFVENQV
-375 LGGLAPEG
+375 GGLLPEG
-383 IGMGKNKLLTTPA
+383 VGLSKNQLLKAPA
-396 LIKSFGKGFNSQLD
+396 LAKTFGKGFNTQLE
-410 KFADFAANLIVQQ
+410 KVTDFAADLIVQQ

-430 KAVVLAKDGPTEIK
+430 KAVVLAKDGPTKIK

-523 RTLRETNQL
+523 R
-532 LNQASPEEV
+532 A
-541 EVDYEAIKN
+541 
-550 DPMGFVPQNHEGKI
+550 
-564 KIPNRLIPTNKKTTG
+564 
-579 KSLISLEKALELQTK
+579 
-594 NTDPDEWTSFN
+594 
-605 TKGDKKPFIPF
+605 
-616 KLKENVSVKK
+616 LKETDAVLKQTRK
-626 GRRKIEPG
+626 GRKKIEPG
-634 TPHPT
+634 TPHST
-639 DPNKVRSN
+639 KPNIVRSRE
-647 NGRWVTKAY
+647 GRWVTKAY

-669 IKFDQWRENP
+669 IKKSVEQ
-679 PEKYKKIGK
+679 KAVTKKDSEPSPKINADKKKLEFLGNERK
-688 ETDALNQEIIK
+688 KLQAKATDLLSTERTTKPTIEEAKTLIK
-699 AYKGESDQDLNV
+699 DIDNYLDESDKEIFSLVENSLHRNNLEIDY
-711 LLKKIDNHM
+711 KRIDNFRRQVK
-720 NKLMKEIYDKNPAE
+720 NTLKE
-734 TDREILEKIVLG
+734 LES
-746 FTENRNRIESMT
+746 R
-758 SKKGIFDKDKAR
+758 
-770 IKDLDDAIKK
+770 
-780 AETTANAQKTIEQIE
+780 
-795 AEVEA
+795 
-800 QVNSMTDAEIK
+800 
-811 ESLRQ
+811 
-816 NPKYKDLID
+816 
-825 DIDEVFKNIDEIFAN
+825 
-840 MNQRFENI
+840 
-848 DKIIRG
+848 
-854 TDEYLDGLDQQIFDP
+854 
-869 KTTVEDRIKLEKL
+869 
-882 YQGADATRQDL
+882 
-893 KLQKKYQAEHLTN
+893 LTN
-906 EIGTKPETVKSPL
+906 EIGTKPETVESPL

-944 SDIDRA
+944 SDVDRA

-955 KRQKGSGPAK
+955 KRRTGRGPARE
-965 SRPLY
+965 RPLY

-1339 NARRMSYEINPDELV
+1339 NARRMSYEIDPDELV

-1402 NATMEDALRGAF
+1402 NATMEDAIRGAF
-1414 GSREEITNMPAYQ
+1414 GSREEVTNMPAYQ

-1463 MDDIFAAAGILYH
+1463 MEDIFAAAGILYH

-1538 HEDVLASSLASNVE
+1538 HEDVLASSLASGVE

-1628 TKKTKEGIQ
+1628 TKKTKDGIQ

-1697 QAPPIRTLLQTALQK
+1697 EAPPIRTLLQTALQK

-1731 GDLTPEAKKILDT
+1731 GNLTPEAKKILDT
-1744 LAAITYSIKDHA
+1744 LAAITYSIKDDA

-1770 DGKLDS
+1770 DGQLNS
-1776 STLANLYR
+1776 STIANIYR
-1784 NAIFF
+1784 NSLFL

-1803 RAATLPITQL
+1803 RAAALPITQI

-1820 LNMTDAQIKLSQ
+1820 VSVKNVYGKTEGLMGNVKDAFMSPAMSPEQLKLSQ

-1838 LMIYPQYVRNIPYA
+1838 LMIYPQYMRNIPYA
-1852 LKMMVASMKHNEV
+1852 LRMMVAAMKHNEV

-1880 NFKERQE
+1880 SFKERQD

-1900 EQPPEGHFALDEHA
+1900 EQPPEGHFMLDENA
-1914 NPIAHGLWQ
+1914 NPVAQGIWQIASTL
-1923 VSKTF
+1923 
-1928 SGRAMAGF
+1928 SGRALGGF
-1936 DTLVAG
+1936 DTFMAG
-1942 VTGPSTEWARIMEM
+1942 VTGPSTEWMRIMEM

-1999 IKNGRLTGRHAK
+1999 IRNGRLTGKHAK

-2032 EYAVRQAREEGITDS
+2032 EYAVRQAREEGITDP

-2053 ADYLMKQELDQGS
+2053 ADFLMKEELDQGG

-2071 VQDSINAIPE
+2071 MQGAINVLPD
-2081 AVSNAHGSKNPFI
+2081 AVSKAHGSENPFI
-2094 SNTLGIAIPIMRTPA
+2094 ANTVGIAIPIMRTPA
-2109 NLTKSVLRTLPGV
+2109 NLTKSVIRTIPV
-2122 NRVVDSFYR
+2122 ANRAVDSFWR
-2131 DIHSEDPFTK
+2131 DVHSEDFNTRS
-2141 HRALGETGVAYMT
+2141 RALGESGVAYMT

-2173 PLNTA
+2173 PLSTA

-2184 DKGWQA
+2184 EKGWQA
-2190 WSVRFKNPWTGDTE
+2190 WSIRFKNPWAGDTE
-2204 QEWSPYY
+2204 DEWSPYY
-2211 SIEMFDQLSTVLGAV
+2211 SIEMFDQLATVLGAV

-2243 LFGAGVIALAQTAKE
+2243 LFGAGMIALRQTAQE

-2305 GFFPGFMDESRNAV
+2305 GYWPGFSDESRNAV
-2319 DPYVKRINPSKL
+2319 DPYQKRINPSKL
-2331 PVPLNVVDNVART
+2331 PIPLNVVENVAKT
-2344 IAAKSAGLSQFIPNR
+2344 IAAKSAGLSDLIPNR

-2387 ILNANQPWGVTKTR
+2387 MLNANMPWGVTKTR
-2401 SLSTDPVDEEMLRIK
+2401 SLSTDPVDEEMLRVK

-2421 FQIWNRRA
+2421 FQIWSRRA
-2429 FGLPNRVLDQN
+2429 FGLPDRVLDQN
-2440 ELNRLIEIGTKEIKI
+2440 ELNRLIEIGTKEITI
-2455 DGLTMHQALKDKLT
+2455 HGLTLHQALKAKIN
-2469 SPTYQSLDY
+2469 SPIYQSLPY

-2489 GIALMKVIRPY
+2489 GLSLMKTIRPY
-2500 VDKAKDAF
+2500 VEKAKEAF
-2508 IIEYDTGVNSLGWE
+2508 EIEYDTGVGSLGWE
-2522 IKNFKSESEKRQY
+2522 IKDFKAEQATRKYNAERTEAIIQNRNTTSEFNQQVNY
-2535 EAEYGKQSSIQDW
+2535 
-2548 KQLAQA
+2548 

>member
-1 MGQTIIDEETN
+1 MGQTIIDEETK

-21 ANFELPTQ
+21 ANFELPTK
-29 FEDILTDELTDEK
+29 FEDILTDELADEK
-42 DTELINNQKDIKLIG
+42 DTELINNTKDTNLIQ

-67 TPKEYLATHPLKPGA
+67 TPGEYLATHPLKPGA
-82 RALESMVKF
+82 DFLGNVVKSGA
-91 PVQKSYNWLL
+91 QLAYNSLL
-101 DQALQ
+101 DNLLQ
-106 PRGVLGGEQLDPD
+106 PNTLLGGEQLDPD
-119 DYSQEKFPS
+119 NYSPETHPQYYDKKF
-128 YYHKEFVKGK
+128 VTDK
-138 DGKLITKEGMEVEGD
+138 DGNLVPIEGIEVGDTTDLKKE
-153 YDLTTELD
+153 LN
-161 PETSTIYE
+161 PQTSTIYQTE
-169 TKFVGPIKP
+169 FIGPIRPTVGIDGKL
-178 NAGTDLFNR
+178 NRNLISIAG
-187 VFGTNIDSRKLLSW
+187 K
-201 AGQNGVFGEWGQ
+201 NGILGEWGK
-213 ARTANEDGVWED
+213 ARTANKDGVWED
-225 YNFMFGDK
+225 YNFLFSDQ
-233 PLDYDT
+233 PLDYDKGMLSKMT
-239 NLLTVGVP
+239 SWLLVYGLISRGGKGSKLDFMNWKKP
-247 YLLTFYAL
+247 RAL
-255 TRGGKVKAD
+255 TRLGKQVGG
-264 AFNLKKIRSLIKLGT
+264 L
-279 QKKGLKGTE
+279 KGLK
-288 LILKGRTFRGLTEGL
+288 LNLKGRGLRALTEGQ
-303 ATSTL
+303 ATSLLVNEVLGT
-308 INQVY
+308 
-313 GDPGDTGLGGFASD
+313 PGDTGVGGFASD
-327 ALISFG
+327 AVVSMG
-333 DASKIDLRNPI
+333 DQAGLNLRSPI
-344 TNYLSSEN
+344 TDFLGSEN
-352 TANDPYHKAKLR
+352 TANDPYQVAKLKNR
-364 NTISN
+364 LAE
-369 LFIEDP
+369 LFIENQV
-375 LGGLAPEG
+375 GGALPEG
-383 IGMGKNKLLTTPA
+383 IGLGKNQLLKAPA
-396 LIKSFGKGFNSQLD
+396 LAKSFSRGFNTQLE
-410 KFADFAANLIVQQ
+410 KVTDFAADLIVQQ

-444 TEVIPTERITGS
+444 TEVVPTERITGS
-456 KNAEPSGKKIEPKAT
+456 KNTKPSGKKIEPKAT

-478 VKEAEV
+478 VKEAEA

-495 SVETLGQRDGLIKKA
+495 SVETLGQRDGLIKNA
-510 LQGELKKVAESDA
+510 LQGELKKVAQSDA
-523 RTLRETNQL
+523 R
-532 LNQASPEEV
+532 A
-541 EVDYEAIKN
+541 
-550 DPMGFVPQNHEGKI
+550 
-564 KIPNRLIPTNKKTTG
+564 
-579 KSLISLEKALELQTK
+579 
-594 NTDPDEWTSFN
+594 
-605 TKGDKKPFIPF
+605 
-616 KLKENVSVKK
+616 LKETDAVLKQTRK
-626 GRRKIEPG
+626 GRKKIEPG

-669 IKFDQWRENP
+669 IKKEVGSTFYHGTSKNNIQEVSGADVQLYGP
-679 PEKYKKIGK
+679 GVYLTSSKKAASRHG
-688 ETDALNQEIIK
+688 
-699 AYKGESDQDLNV
+699 SNV
-711 LLKKIDNHM
+711 LKTQIDRNNLVDLGEFPKGNNKAIRALYDQSRKLRAEGKDVLIRNHHVYGD
-720 NKLMKEIYDKNPAE
+720 LIIANP
-734 TDREILEKIVLG
+734 
-746 FTENRNRIESMT
+746 
-758 SKKGIFDKDKAR
+758 KGSLFAKDKAR
-770 IKDLDDAIKK
+770 IEDLGDAIKK
-780 AETTANAQKTIEQIE
+780 AEATANAQRTIEQIE
-795 AEVEA
+795 ADVEA

-816 NPKYKDLID
+816 NPKYKEIID
-825 DIDEVFKNIDEIFAN
+825 EMDAVMEDIDKNLKDLNQRFQNIDEI
-840 MNQRFENI
+840 
-848 DKIIRG
+848 IRE
-854 TDEYLDGLDQQIFDP
+854 TDEYLDELDEQIFDP

-893 KLQKKYQAEHLTN
+893 KLEKKYQAEHLTN
-906 EIGTKPETVKSPL
+906 EIGTKPETVESPL

-929 KGAKTSYRQMTVEFE
+929 KGAKPSYRQMSIEFE

-988 LYENGLDDK
+988 LYENGFEDK

-1003 PKIYNKMADN
+1003 PKIYNKLADN
-1013 YNEFGTYSLKD
+1013 YSANSVYDLKD
-1024 SGAWKDGSDFDF
+1024 TGAWKDGSDFDF

-1047 RKLGDIIKDVDDKLT
+1047 KKLGDIIKDVDDKLT

-1070 PKDPGDAFDPNNF
+1070 PKDPGDLLDPD
-1083 IDDEIIFEA
+1083 ISYEA
-1092 PKLPILPK
+1092 PELPSLPR
-1100 KGIKGKAY
+1100 KGNKGKAY
-1108 EPILKSRTN
+1108 ERILLTEDQLQTNIAFGFSAEKWNQIFDTIRLIAGEDTKIQLEHELISVHSRKS
-1117 AILNRALEEGI
+1117 ALEYGRPELEGQ
-1128 SPAGWNNILNDIE
+1128 PVYG
-1141 RIAGIKIQMAG
+1141 
-1152 SDSNFILRPKASRGP
+1152 RG
-1167 ISARAAANYGI
+1167 AYNEKRDLLLLAMVHKDNYI
-1178 EPGTIVTRRGGYNP
+1178 
-1192 KKDLI
+1192 
-1197 IMSMMVDGEYLEFSR
+1197 EFSR
-1212 GLQTAWHESFHR
+1212 AIKTAFHESFHR
-1224 LQYKFLSKAEK
+1224 LQSKFLTEAE
-1235 EMLKKAA
+1235 LKLLDEAA
-1242 PKLREIVKDG
+1242 PKLRELVKKA
-1252 FPEVSDAFINKLKD
+1252 FPEMGEASINKLGNR
-1266 HELQAWAFGAWSNK
+1266 ELQAWAFAAWSDPAIK
-1280 DIRSKYGRDTTW
+1280 SQHKATW
-1292 SQPFKKIREI
+1292 MQPLRKIAEI
-1302 LESVIA
+1302 IDAALSVF
-1308 VVRSEHKTWDSLFE
+1308 RSEYKTWDELFD
-1322 GARKGEIAQRQA
+1322 AAAKGEIAQRQA

-1339 NARRMSYEINPDELV
+1339 NARRMSYEIDPDELV
-1354 SGMGKYQKG
+1354 SGMGKYQEG

-1384 RSGKTDFVSRDNT
+1384 RSGQTDFVSRDNT
-1397 SLIAM
+1397 ALIAM
-1402 NATMEDALRGAF
+1402 NATMEDAIRGAF
-1414 GSREEITNMPAYQ
+1414 GSREEVTNMPAYQ

-1443 YDPAKTIE
+1443 FDPAKTIE
-1451 LYEHARKGDIQA
+1451 LYEHARKGDIQS

-1484 TEAAVGFNGAD
+1484 TEAAIGFNGAD

-1538 HEDVLASSLASNVE
+1538 HEEVLASSLASGVE
-1552 LKTTIS
+1552 LKMTTS

-1565 TSGGFA
+1565 TSGGFV

-1617 TDLINEIGLGV
+1617 TDLINELGLGV
-1628 TKKTKEGIQ
+1628 TKKTKDGIQ

-1643 AGIKTWAEEKGYGG
+1643 EGIKGWAAEQGYGG

-1697 QAPPIRTLLQTALQK
+1697 EAPPIRTLLQTALQK

-1731 GDLTPEAKKILDT
+1731 GNLTPEAKKILDT
-1744 LAAITYSIKDHA
+1744 LAAITYSIKDDA

-1770 DGKLDS
+1770 DGQLNS
-1776 STLANLYR
+1776 STIANIYR
-1784 NAIFF
+1784 NSLFL

-1803 RAATLPITQL
+1803 RAAALPITQL

-1820 LNMTDAQIKLSQ
+1820 VSVKNVYGKTEGLMGNMKDAFMSPAMSSEQLKLSQ

-1838 LMIYPQYVRNIPYA
+1838 LMIYPQYMRNIPYA
-1852 LKMMVASMKHNEV
+1852 LRMMVAAMKHNEV

-1880 NFKERQE
+1880 SFKERQD

-1900 EQPPEGHFALDEHA
+1900 EQPPEGHFMLDENA
-1914 NPIAHGLWQ
+1914 NPVAQGIWQIASTL
-1923 VSKTF
+1923 
-1928 SGRAMAGF
+1928 SGRALGGF
-1936 DTLVAG
+1936 DTFMAG

-1999 IKNGRLTGRHAK
+1999 IKDGRLTGKHAK

-2032 EYAVRQAREEGITDS
+2032 EYAVRKAREEGITDP
-2047 LKIVER
+2047 LRIVER
-2053 ADYLMKQELDQGS
+2053 ADFFMKEELDQGT
-2066 QFRQA
+2066 QFRRAIQGGLNA
-2071 VQDSINAIPE
+2071 VPD
-2081 AVSNAHGSKNPFI
+2081 AVSKAHGSENPFI
-2094 SNTLGIAIPIMRTPA
+2094 ANTVGIAIPIMRTPA
-2109 NLTKSVLRTLPGV
+2109 NLTKSVIRTLPGA
-2122 NRVVDSFYR
+2122 NRAVDSFWR

-2141 HRALGETGVAYMT
+2141 HRALGEAGVAYMT

-2173 PLNTA
+2173 SLSTA

-2190 WSVRFKNPWTGDTE
+2190 WSIRFKNPWAGDTE
-2204 QEWSPYY
+2204 EQWSPYY
-2211 SIEMFDQLSTVLGAV
+2211 SIEMFDQLATVLGAV

-2243 LFGAGVIALAQTAKE
+2243 LFGAGMIALQQTAQE

-2279 TELGSTERTKA
+2279 SELGSTERTKA
-2290 GSRHPFEYYLTNKLA
+2290 GSRHPFEYYLTQKLA
-2305 GFFPGFMDESRNAV
+2305 GFWPAFMDESRNAV
-2319 DPYVKRINPSKL
+2319 DPYVKRINPSKF
-2331 PVPLNVVDNVART
+2331 PFPLNVVENVAKT
-2344 IAAKSAGLSQFIPNR
+2344 VAAKSAGLSDLIPNR

-2372 TPGNQGIDKDMPWLK
+2372 TPGNQGIDKDMPW
-2387 ILNANQPWGVTKTR
+2387 GVTKTR
-2401 SLSTDPVDEEMLRIK
+2401 SLSTDPVDEEMLRVK

-2421 FQIWNRRA
+2421 FQIWSRRT
-2429 FGLPNRVLDQN
+2429 FGLPDRVLDQN
-2440 ELNRLIEIGTKEIKI
+2440 ELNRLIEIGTKEIRI
-2455 DGLTMHQALKDKLT
+2455 DGLTMHEALKSKLT

-2489 GIALMKVIRPY
+2489 GISLMKTIKPY

-2508 IIEYDTGVNSLGWE
+2508 IIEYDTGVGSLGWE
-2522 IKNFKSESEKRQY
+2522 IKNFKSESERRQY